1 MLKNYLTIALRN
13 LVRYKIYTAINAL
26 GLVTGIAFCLLTFL
40 YVRHEWTYDQFHEKS
55 DRIFRLSMSGGMF
68 GGKDNTRHVW
78 LSEKIGPLMRENIP
92 QFAHVVRI
100 RQGPGT
106 VSHGN
111 NTFEVKSLFTDEDFF
126 QLFTFPLIHGDPKT
140 VLANPNSIVLTQS
153 AAKKY
158 FGQNNVVGQEISIQ
172 HRIWEEEEK
181 TFVVAGIAEDTPE
194 NSSIQFDL
202 ILSYASIPPSKRSTV
217 RMSVSLSQD
226 GKTERKEIIPPV
238 FSKGN
243 DVTYIQ
249 LIDKVQLADLAP
261 VLNAFVEANK
271 TPNPLI
277 RGNSKR
283 RFLDPGVN
291 LHLQPIADIHFDR
304 EITNGLSAPSNPA
317 YSYILAG
324 IALSVLLVACINFT
338 NLTIARS
345 ATRAREVGVRKVV
358 GAMRFQLMK
367 QFWGESL
374 LLTGVGML
382 LGLALTEF
390 FLSTFNTLTQV
401 NLTLDYRPSLSGV
414 FFGLSL
420 LLIIS
425 LVSGIYPA
433 LVLSGFD
440 PIAVLKNRFNIGGR
454 SWSGRVLIVG
464 QFVVAIL
471 FLIATLVMSRQ
482 LTFLKEKNL
491 GLNESQV
498 VLINPRYSSPDRQE
512 RHRILQLFK
521 RELKRHPQIVSVT
534 QSSLF
539 SHLEADS
546 DTRKSNITFPNGE
559 IVEKAEI
566 SVDYDFFDTLG
577 INLLAGRNF
586 SPDFGADA
594 TQAVLVNK
602 TFVERAQLEQPLNTT
617 LPMTKMT
624 ISFTPGDFKSG
635 SSIPIPKPI
644 RIKDPKIIGVV
655 DDFHLRSL
663 YHTLPPLVIFLDA
676 FSLSSDFLVRIRP
689 ERMSETITFMA
700 EKWQSI
706 AGDAP
711 FDYVFLDENFDRL
724 YREEERWGT
733 IVQYASF
740 FALFVACL
748 GVLGLTSLAITRRTK
763 EIGIRKVLGASN
775 HHIVAL
781 LSREFVVLILIAN
794 LIAWPIAHYGVEHW
808 LRDFAYRIDAGMGLF
823 LLGGL
828 LVFLTALL
836 TIGIQALKAAQRNP
850 VHALRYE

>member
-13 LVRYKIYTAINAL
+13 LVRYKIYTVINAL
-26 GLVTGIAFCLLTFL
+26 GLATGIAFCLLTFL
-40 YVRHEWTYDQFHEKS
+40 YVRHEWTYDQFHKKS
-55 DRIFRLSMSGGMF
+55 DRIFRLGMSGGMF
-68 GGKDNTRHVW
+68 GGRDNTIHVR

-100 RQGPGT
+100 HEGPGT
-106 VSHGN
+106 VSLDN

-153 AAKKY
+153 AAQKY
-158 FGQNNVVGQEISIQ
+158 FGQNDVVGQEISIQ
-172 HRIWEEEEK
+172 HRIWKEEEQ
-181 TFVVAGIAEDTPE
+181 TFVVAGIAQDPPE

-202 ILSYASIPPSKRSTV
+202 IFSYASIPPSKRSAA
-217 RMSVSLSQD
+217 RMFISQD
-226 GKTERKEIIPPV
+226 GKAERKEITPPV
-238 FSKGN
+238 FSKGRE
-243 DVTYIQ
+243 VTYIR
-249 LIDKVQLADLAP
+249 LIDNVQLSDLTP

-271 TPNPLI
+271 TPSPLS
-277 RGNSKR
+277 RGPK
-283 RFLDPGVN
+283 FLDPGVN
-291 LHLQPIADIHFDR
+291 LHLQPIADIHFDQ
-304 EITNGLSAPSNPA
+304 EITNGLSTPSNPA

-338 NLTIARS
+338 NLAIARS

-390 FLSTFNTLTQV
+390 FLSTFNALTQV
-401 NLTLDYRPSLSGV
+401 NLTLDYRPSLSTV
-414 FFGLSL
+414 LFGGTL

-464 QFVVAIL
+464 QFIVAIL

-482 LTFLKEKNL
+482 LSFLKEKNL

-498 VLINPRYSSPDRQE
+498 VLINPRYPSATRQQ
-512 RHRILQLFK
+512 RHSALQLFK
-521 RELKRHPQIVSVT
+521 QELKRHPQVVNVT
-534 QSSLF
+534 QSELF

-546 DTRKSNITFPNGE
+546 NIRKSDITFSNGE
-559 IVEKAEI
+559 VVEKADI
-566 SVDYDFFDTLG
+566 SVDYDFFNTLG

-586 SPDFGADA
+586 SPDFGTDA

-617 LPMTKMT
+617 VPMRKMMM
-624 ISFTPGDFKSG
+624 SFTPGKSF
-635 SSIPIPKPI
+635 PK
-644 RIKDPKIIGVV
+644 RTQIKDPKIIGVV

-663 YHTLPPLVIFLDA
+663 YHTLPPVVIFLDA
-676 FSLSSDFLVRIRP
+676 ASSADDFLVRIRP
-689 ERMSETITFMA
+689 ERMSETLAFMA

-781 LSREFVVLILIAN
+781 LSREFVVLILVAN

-828 LVFLTALL
+828 LVFLTALF
-836 TIGIQALKAAQRNP
+836 TIGVQALKAAQSNP

>member
-13 LVRYKIYTAINAL
+13 LVRYKTYTAINAL
-26 GLVTGIAFCLLTFL
+26 GLAMGIAFCLLTFL

-55 DRIFRLSMSGGMF
+55 DRIFRLGMSGGMF
-68 GGKDNTRHVW
+68 GGRDNAIGVR
-78 LSEKIGPLMRENIP
+78 LSDQIGPLMRENIP

-100 RQGPGT
+100 HERT
-106 VSHGN
+106 VKVSLDN

-140 VLANPNSIVLTQS
+140 ALANPNSIVLTQS

-158 FGQNNVVGQEISIQ
+158 FGQNDVVGQELSIR
-172 HRIWEEEEK
+172 HRIWNEEEK
-181 TFVVAGIAEDTPE
+181 TFVVAGIAEDPPE

-202 ILSYASIPPSKRSTV
+202 IFSQASLPPPKNKMTSFIMTP
-217 RMSVSLSQD
+217 D
-226 GKTERKEIIPPV
+226 GKTERKEIAPPV
-238 FSKGN
+238 FSRGSN
-243 DVTYIQ
+243 VTYIQ
-249 LIDKVQLADLAP
+249 LIDNVQVADIAP

-271 TPNPLI
+271 TPTQG
-277 RGNSKR
+277 RSGKSKPK
-283 RFLDPGVN
+283 FFEEGLT

-338 NLTIARS
+338 NLAIARS
-345 ATRAREVGVRKVV
+345 ATRAREVGIRKVV
-358 GAMRFQLMK
+358 GAVRFQLMK

-414 FFGLSL
+414 LFGVALLSA
-420 LLIIS
+420 IG

-454 SWSGRVLIVG
+454 SWSGRILIVG

-498 VLINPRYSSPDRQE
+498 VLIKPQYSSPDRQQ

-521 RELKRHPQIVSVT
+521 RELKQHPQIVNVT
-534 QSSLF
+534 QSRLF

-546 DTRKSNITFPNGE
+546 DNRKSNITLPNGE
-559 IVEKAEI
+559 VVEKAEI

-594 TQAVLVNK
+594 KQAVLVNK

-617 LPMTKMT
+617 LPLTKMT
-624 ISFTPGDFKSG
+624 ISFMTGDSL
-635 SSIPIPKPI
+635 PKPT

-655 DDFHLRSL
+655 DDFHLKSL
-663 YHTLPPLVIFLDA
+663 HHALPPLVIFLDA
-676 FSLSSDFLVRIRP
+676 ASLSSDFLVRIHP
-689 ERMSETITFMA
+689 ERISETLAFMA

-706 AGDAP
+706 AGNTR
-711 FDYVFLDENFDRL
+711 FDHVFLDENFDRL

-808 LRDFAYRIDAGMGLF
+808 LRDFAYRIDAGMSLF

-836 TIGIQALKAAQRNP
+836 TIGVQALKAAQRNP

>member
-1 MLKNYLTIALRN
+1 M
-13 LVRYKIYTAINAL
+13 
-26 GLVTGIAFCLLTFL
+26 
-40 YVRHEWTYDQFHEKS
+40 
-55 DRIFRLSMSGGMF
+55 
-68 GGKDNTRHVW
+68 
-78 LSEKIGPLMRENIP
+78 
-92 QFAHVVRI
+92 
-100 RQGPGT
+100 
-106 VSHGN
+106 
-111 NTFEVKSLFTDEDFF
+111 
-126 QLFTFPLIHGDPKT
+126 
-140 VLANPNSIVLTQS
+140 
-153 AAKKY
+153 
-158 FGQNNVVGQEISIQ
+158 
-172 HRIWEEEEK
+172 
-181 TFVVAGIAEDTPE
+181 TP
-194 NSSIQFDL
+194 
-202 ILSYASIPPSKRSTV
+202 
-217 RMSVSLSQD
+217 D
-226 GKTERKEIIPPV
+226 GKTERKEIAPPV
-238 FSKGN
+238 FMRGRN
-243 DVTYIQ
+243 VTYIQ
-249 LIDKVQLADLAP
+249 LIDNVQLADMAP
-261 VLNAFVEANK
+261 VLNAFVDANK
-271 TPNPLI
+271 TSSGNF
-277 RGNSKR
+277 NSKR
-283 RFLDPGVN
+283 KTSDLT
-291 LHLQPIADIHFDR
+291 LHLQPISDIHFDR
-304 EITNGLSAPSNPA
+304 EITNGLSTPSNPA

-338 NLTIARS
+338 NLAIARS

-390 FLSTFNTLTQV
+390 FLSTFNALTQV

-414 FFGLSL
+414 LFSVSL

-498 VLINPRYSSPDRQE
+498 VLINPRYSSPDRQQ
-512 RHRILQLFK
+512 RHRILRLFK
-521 RELKRHPQIVSVT
+521 QELKQHPQIVNVT
-534 QSSLF
+534 QSGLF

-546 DTRKSNITFPNGE
+546 NIRKGNITFSNGE
-559 IVEKAEI
+559 VVEKADI
-566 SVDYDFFDTLG
+566 SVDYDFFDTLD

-586 SPDFGADA
+586 SPNFGTDA
-594 TQAVLVNK
+594 KQAVLVNK

-617 LPMTKMT
+617 LPMTKMMAY
-624 ISFTPGDFKSG
+624 FAPGDSL
-635 SSIPIPKPI
+635 PTVQ
-644 RIKDPKIIGVV
+644 RIKDPTIIGVV
-655 DDFHLRSL
+655 DDFHLQSL
-663 YHTLPPLVIFLDA
+663 HYALPPVVIFLDVA
-676 FSLSSDFLVRIRP
+676 GYADDFLVRIRP
-689 ERMSETITFMA
+689 ERIPETLAFMA
-700 EKWQSI
+700 EKWQTI
-706 AGDAP
+706 AGDTR

-828 LVFLTALL
+828 LVFLTALF
-836 TIGIQALKAAQRNP
+836 TIGVQALKAAQRNP

>member
-26 GLVTGIAFCLLTFL
+26 GLATGIAFCLLTFL
-40 YVRHEWTYDQFHEKS
+40 YVRHEWTYDQFHEKT
-55 DRIFRLSMSGGMF
+55 DRIFRLGMSGGMF
-68 GGKDNTRHVW
+68 GGRDHAIRVR
-78 LSEKIGPLMRENIP
+78 LSERIGPLMRENIP

-100 RQGPGT
+100 HEGPGT
-106 VSHGN
+106 VSLDN

-140 VLANPNSIVLTQS
+140 ALANPNSIVLTQS
-153 AAKKY
+153 TAQKY
-158 FGQNNVVGQEISIQ
+158 FGQNDAIGQELII
-172 HRIWEEEEK
+172 RDRVWKEEEK
-181 TFVVAGIAEDTPE
+181 TFVVAGIAENPPE

-202 ILSYASIPPSKRSTV
+202 IFSQASRPPPENKMRAFT
-217 RMSVSLSQD
+217 MTPD
-226 GKTERKEIIPPV
+226 GKVESKEIVPPI
-238 FSKGN
+238 FSGGRY
-243 DVTYIQ
+243 VTYIQ
-249 LIDKVQLADLAP
+249 LIGNVQLSDLAP

-271 TPNPLI
+271 TSLS
-277 RGNSKR
+277 RDKD
-283 RFLDPGVN
+283 LT
-291 LHLQPIADIHFDR
+291 LHLQPISDIHFDR
-304 EITNGLSAPSNPA
+304 EITNGLSTPSNPA

-338 NLTIARS
+338 NLAIARS
-345 ATRAREVGVRKVV
+345 ATRAREVGIRKVV

-390 FLSTFNTLTQV
+390 FLSTFNALTQV
-401 NLTLDYRPSLSGV
+401 NLTLDYWPSLSGV
-414 FFGLSL
+414 LFGTSL

-440 PIAVLKNRFNIGGR
+440 PIAALKNRFNIGGR

-498 VLINPRYSSPDRQE
+498 VLVKPHYSSPDRQQ

-521 RELKRHPQIVSVT
+521 QELKQHPQIVNVT
-534 QSSLF
+534 QSRLF

-559 IVEKAEI
+559 VVEKAEI
-566 SVDYDFFDTLG
+566 SVDYDFFDTLD
-577 INLLAGRNF
+577 INLLVGRNF
-586 SPDFGADA
+586 SPDFGTDA
-594 TQAVLVNK
+594 KQAVLVNK
-602 TFVERAQLEQPLNTT
+602 TFVERAQLEQPINTT
-617 LPMTKMT
+617 LPMTKMVAY
-624 ISFTPGDFKSG
+624 FAPGDSLPKLQ
-635 SSIPIPKPI
+635 PIKN
-644 RIKDPKIIGVV
+644 PKIIGVV
-655 DDFHLRSL
+655 DDFHLQSL
-663 YHTLPPLVIFLDA
+663 HYALPPVVIFLDVA
-676 FSLSSDFLVRIRP
+676 GYAADFLVRIRP
-689 ERMSETITFMA
+689 ERIPETLAFMA

-823 LLGGL
+823 LIGGL

>member
-13 LVRYKIYTAINAL
+13 LVRYKTYTATNAL
-26 GLVTGIAFCLLTFL
+26 GLATGIAFCLLTFL

-55 DRIFRLSMSGGMF
+55 DRIFRLGMSGGMF
-68 GGKDNTRHVW
+68 GGRDNAISIR
-78 LSEKIGPLMRENIP
+78 LSDQIGPLMRESIP
-92 QFAHVVRI
+92 QFAQVMRI
-100 RQGPGT
+100 HEGPGT
-106 VSHGN
+106 VSLGN

-153 AAKKY
+153 AAQKY
-158 FGQNNVVGQEISIQ
+158 FGQNDVVGQELSIR
-172 HRIWEEEEK
+172 HRIWNEEEK
-181 TFVVAGIAEDTPE
+181 TFVVAGIAQDPPE

-202 ILSYASIPPSKRSTV
+202 IFSYASIPPSKRSTV
-217 RMSVSLSQD
+217 RMFISQD
-226 GKTERKEIIPPV
+226 GKAERKEITPPV

-249 LIDKVQLADLAP
+249 LIDNVQLADLSP

-271 TPNPLI
+271 TPDPLS
-277 RGNSKR
+277 RGKSKR
-283 RFLDPGVN
+283 RFLDPDVN
-291 LHLQPIADIHFDR
+291 LHLQPIADIHFDH
-304 EITNGLSAPSNPA
+304 EITEGLSTPSNPA

-338 NLTIARS
+338 NLAIARS
-345 ATRAREVGVRKVV
+345 ATRAREVGIRKVV

-390 FLSTFNTLTQV
+390 FLSTFNALTQV

-414 FFGLSL
+414 LFGVSL
-420 LLIIS
+420 LLVIG
-425 LVSGIYPA
+425 LGSGIYPA

-454 SWSGRVLIVG
+454 SWSGRILIVG

-498 VLINPRYSSPDRQE
+498 VLVKPRYSSPDRQQ

-521 RELKRHPQIVSVT
+521 QELKRHTNIINVT

-539 SHLEADS
+539 SNLEADS
-546 DTRKSNITFPNGE
+546 DNRKSNITFPNGE
-559 IVEKAEI
+559 VVEKADI
-566 SVDYDFFDTLG
+566 SVDYDFFDTLD

-586 SPDFGADA
+586 SPDFGTDA
-594 TQAVLVNK
+594 KQAVLVNK
-602 TFVERAQLEQPLNTT
+602 TFVERAQLEHPLNTT

-624 ISFTPGDFKSG
+624 ISFTPGDFKPG
-635 SSIPIPKPI
+635 SSIPKPT

-655 DDFHLRSL
+655 DDFHLKSL
-663 YHTLPPLVIFLDA
+663 YHALPPLVIFLDA
-676 FSLSSDFLVRIRP
+676 AGLRTDFLVRIRP
-689 ERMSETITFMA
+689 ERIPETLNFMA
-700 EKWQSI
+700 EKWQAI
-706 AGDAP
+706 AGDTRL
-711 FDYVFLDENFDRL
+711 DYVFLDENFDRL

-781 LSREFVVLILIAN
+781 LSREFVVLILLAN

-808 LRDFAYRIDAGMGLF
+808 LRDFAYRIDAGIGLF

-828 LVFLTALL
+828 LVFVTALL
-836 TIGIQALKAAQRNP
+836 TIGVQALKAAQRNP

>member
-1 MLKNYLTIALRN
+1 M
-13 LVRYKIYTAINAL
+13 
-26 GLVTGIAFCLLTFL
+26 
-40 YVRHEWTYDQFHEKS
+40 
-55 DRIFRLSMSGGMF
+55 
-68 GGKDNTRHVW
+68 
-78 LSEKIGPLMRENIP
+78 
-92 QFAHVVRI
+92 
-100 RQGPGT
+100 
-106 VSHGN
+106 
-111 NTFEVKSLFTDEDFF
+111 
-126 QLFTFPLIHGDPKT
+126 
-140 VLANPNSIVLTQS
+140 
-153 AAKKY
+153 
-158 FGQNNVVGQEISIQ
+158 
-172 HRIWEEEEK
+172 
-181 TFVVAGIAEDTPE
+181 
-194 NSSIQFDL
+194 
-202 ILSYASIPPSKRSTV
+202 
-217 RMSVSLSQD
+217 
-226 GKTERKEIIPPV
+226 
-238 FSKGN
+238 
-243 DVTYIQ
+243 
-249 LIDKVQLADLAP
+249 QLADLAP

-271 TPNPLI
+271 TSSSRDKDLT
-277 RGNSKR
+277 
-283 RFLDPGVN
+283 

-304 EITNGLSAPSNPA
+304 EIIEGPLTEGLSTPSNPA

-338 NLTIARS
+338 NLAIARS
-345 ATRAREVGVRKVV
+345 ANRAREVGIRKVV

-382 LGLALTEF
+382 LGFALTEF

-401 NLTLDYRPSLSGV
+401 NLTLDYRPSLSGAL
-414 FFGLSL
+414 FGVSL

-433 LVLSGFD
+433 LLLSGFD

-498 VLINPRYSSPDRQE
+498 VLIKTQNLYTSSLPQQRSLISQ
-512 RHRILQLFK
+512 QLKIFK
-521 RELKRHPQIVSVT
+521 QELKRHTQVVTVT
-534 QSSLF
+534 QSRLF
-539 SHLEADS
+539 SKLTTDLEIN
-546 DTRKSNITFPNGE
+546 KNNITLHNGE
-559 IVEKAEI
+559 EI
-566 SVDYDFFDTLG
+566 KRADIYVDYDFFDTLD
-577 INLLAGRNF
+577 INLMAGRNF
-586 SPDFGADA
+586 SPDFGTDA

-617 LPMTKMT
+617 LPMRQMRGY
-624 ISFTPGDFKSG
+624 FAPGD
-635 SSIPIPKPI
+635 SIPKIHS
-644 RIKDPKIIGVV
+644 IKDPTIIGVV
-655 DDFHLRSL
+655 DDFHLQSL
-663 YHTLPPLVIFLDA
+663 HYALPPVVIFLDA
-676 FSLSSDFLVRIRP
+676 ASYAADFLVRIRP
-689 ERMSETITFMA
+689 ERIPETLAFMA

-706 AGDAP
+706 AGNTR

-836 TIGIQALKAAQRNP
+836 TIGVQALKAAQRNP

>member
-13 LVRYKIYTAINAL
+13 LVRYKTYTATNAI
-26 GLVTGIAFCLLTFL
+26 GLATGIAFCLLTFL

-55 DRIFRLSMSGGMF
+55 DRIFRLGMSGGMF
-68 GGKDNTRHVW
+68 GGRDNAIGVR
-78 LSEKIGPLMRENIP
+78 LSDQIGPLMGENIP

-100 RQGPGT
+100 HEGPGT
-106 VSHGN
+106 VSLGN
-111 NTFEVKSLFTDEDFF
+111 NTFKVKSLFTDEDFF
-126 QLFTFPLIHGDPKT
+126 QLFTFPFIHGDPKT

-153 AAKKY
+153 VAQKY
-158 FGQNNVVGQEISIQ
+158 FGQNDAVGREITI
-172 HRIWEEEEK
+172 RDKIWNEEDK
-181 TFVVAGIAEDTPE
+181 TFVVAGIAQDPPE

-202 ILSYASIPPSKRSTV
+202 IFSYASIPPSKRSV
-217 RMSVSLSQD
+217 MRVSISQD
-226 GKTERKEIIPPV
+226 GRAERKEIAPPV
-238 FSKGN
+238 FSNGI
-243 DVTYIQ
+243 DVTYIR
-249 LIDKVQLADLAP
+249 LIDNVQLADIAP

-271 TPNPLI
+271 TPNPFS
-277 RGNSKR
+277 RGKSNPK
-283 RFLDPGVN
+283 FFEQNVT
-291 LHLQPIADIHFDR
+291 LHLQPIADIHFDH
-304 EITNGLSAPSNPA
+304 EITEGLSTPSNPA

-338 NLTIARS
+338 NLAIARS
-345 ATRAREVGVRKVV
+345 ATRAREVGIRKVV

-390 FLSTFNTLTQV
+390 FLSTFNALTQV

-414 FFGLSL
+414 LFGVSL
-420 LLIIS
+420 LLVIG
-425 LVSGIYPA
+425 LGSGIYPA

-454 SWSGRVLIVG
+454 SWSGRILIVG

-498 VLINPRYSSPDRQE
+498 VLVKPRYSSPDRQQ

-521 RELKRHPQIVSVT
+521 QELKRHTNIINVT

-539 SHLEADS
+539 SNLEADS
-546 DTRKSNITFPNGE
+546 DNRKSNITFPNGE
-559 IVEKAEI
+559 VVEKADI
-566 SVDYDFFDTLG
+566 SVDYDFFDTLD

-586 SPDFGADA
+586 SPDFGTDA
-594 TQAVLVNK
+594 KQAVLVNK
-602 TFVERAQLEQPLNTT
+602 TFVERAQLEHPLNTT

-624 ISFTPGDFKSG
+624 ISFTPGDFKPG
-635 SSIPIPKPI
+635 SSIPKPT

-655 DDFHLRSL
+655 DDFHLKSL
-663 YHTLPPLVIFLDA
+663 YHALPPLVIFLDA
-676 FSLSSDFLVRIRP
+676 AGLRRDFLVRIRP
-689 ERMSETITFMA
+689 ERIPETLAFMA

-706 AGDAP
+706 AGDAR

-794 LIAWPIAHYGVEHW
+794 LIAWPIAHYGVDHW
-808 LRDFAYRIDAGMGLF
+808 LRDFAYRIDAGISLF

-828 LVFLTALL
+828 LVFVTALL
-836 TIGIQALKAAQRNP
+836 TIGVQALRAAQRNP

>member
-1 MLKNYLTIALRN
+1 MLRNYLTIALRN

-26 GLVTGIAFCLLTFL
+26 GLATGIAFCLLTFL
-40 YVRHEWTYDQFHEKS
+40 YVRHEWTYDQFHEKT
-55 DRIFRLSMSGGMF
+55 DRIFRLGMSGGMF
-68 GGKDNTRHVW
+68 GGRDNARGVR

-100 RQGPGT
+100 HERTVT

-140 VLANPNSIVLTQS
+140 ALANPNSIVLTQS

-158 FGQNNVVGQEISIQ
+158 FGQTDVVGREISI
-172 HRIWEEEEK
+172 RDKIWNEKEK
-181 TFVVAGIAEDTPE
+181 TFVIAGIAHDPLE

-202 ILSYASIPPSKRSTV
+202 ILSQASRPPSKNNITSFIMTP
-217 RMSVSLSQD
+217 D
-226 GKTERKEIIPPV
+226 GKTERKEITPPV
-238 FSKGN
+238 FMKGRN
-243 DVTYIQ
+243 VTYIQ
-249 LIDKVQLADLAP
+249 LIDNIQLADIPP
-261 VLNAFVEANK
+261 VLNAFVESNK
-271 TPNPLI
+271 TSSGNF
-277 RGNSKR
+277 NSKR
-283 RFLDPGVN
+283 KTPDLT
-291 LHLQPIADIHFDR
+291 LYLQPISDIHFDR

-338 NLTIARS
+338 NLAIARS
-345 ATRAREVGVRKVV
+345 ATRAREVGIRKVV
-358 GAMRFQLMK
+358 GAVRFQLMK

-390 FLSTFNTLTQV
+390 FLSTFNALTQV
-401 NLTLDYRPSLSGV
+401 DLTLDYRPSLSGAL
-414 FFGLSL
+414 FGVSL

-440 PIAVLKNRFNIGGR
+440 PIAVLKNRFNIGGK
-454 SWSGRVLIVG
+454 SWSGRVLIIG

-471 FLIATLVMSRQ
+471 FLIATLVMSQQ
-482 LTFLKEKNL
+482 LSFLKEKNL

-498 VLINPRYSSPDRQE
+498 VLVKPRDLPADRKQ
-512 RHRILQLFK
+512 HHLILQLFK
-521 RELKRHPQIVSVT
+521 RELKRHTNIINVT

-539 SHLEADS
+539 SHLEVD
-546 DTRKSNITFPNGE
+546 SNIRQGNITLPNGE

-566 SVDYDFFDTLG
+566 SVDYNFFDTLG
-577 INLLAGRNF
+577 INLLTGRNF
-586 SPDFGADA
+586 SPDFGTDA

-602 TFVERAQLEQPLNTT
+602 TFVERAQLEQPINAT
-617 LPMTKMT
+617 LPMTKMKA
-624 ISFTPGDFKSG
+624 SFVIGDSL
-635 SSIPIPKPI
+635 PKVQ
-644 RIKDPKIIGVV
+644 RIKDPQIIGVV

-663 YHTLPPLVIFLDA
+663 HYALPPLVIFLDA
-676 FSLSSDFLVRIRP
+676 ASLNSDFLVRIRP
-689 ERMSETITFMA
+689 ERISETIAFMA

-836 TIGIQALKAAQRNP
+836 TIGIQALKAAKRNP

>member
-26 GLVTGIAFCLLTFL
+26 GLATGIAFCLLTFL
-40 YVRHEWTYDQFHEKS
+40 YVRHKWTYDQFHEKTN
-55 DRIFRLSMSGGMF
+55 RIFRLGMSGGMF
-68 GGKDNTRHVW
+68 GGRDSAIRVR

-100 RQGPGT
+100 HEGPGT

-111 NTFEVKSLFTDEDFF
+111 NTFEVKSLFTDGDFF

-158 FGQNNVVGQEISIQ
+158 FGQNDIVGREISI
-172 HRIWEEEEK
+172 HHEVWKEEEK
-181 TFVVAGIAEDTPE
+181 TFVVAGIAQDPPE

-202 ILSYASIPPSKRSTV
+202 ILSQASRPPPENKMKEFT
-217 RMSVSLSQD
+217 MTPD
-226 GKTERKEIIPPV
+226 GKVESKEIVPPI
-238 FSKGN
+238 FSGGRI
-243 DVTYIQ
+243 VTYIQ
-249 LIDKVQLADLAP
+249 LIDNVQLADMDP

-271 TPNPLI
+271 TSLN
-277 RGNSKR
+277 RGKD
-283 RFLDPGVN
+283 LTM
-291 LHLQPIADIHFDR
+291 HLQPIADIHFDR
-304 EITNGLSAPSNPA
+304 EIIEGPLTEGLSTLSNPA

-338 NLTIARS
+338 NLAIARS
-345 ATRAREVGVRKVV
+345 ANRAREVGIRKVV

-374 LLTGVGML
+374 LLTGVEML

-414 FFGLSL
+414 LFGVSL

-440 PIAVLKNRFNIGGR
+440 PIAALKNRFNIGGR

-498 VLINPRYSSPDRQE
+498 VLIKTQNLYTSALPQQRSLISQ
-512 RHRILQLFK
+512 QLKIFK
-521 RELKRHPQIVSVT
+521 QELKQYTQIVNVT
-534 QSSLF
+534 QSRLF
-539 SHLEADS
+539 SKLTTDLEIN
-546 DTRKSNITFPNGE
+546 KNNITLPNGE
-559 IVEKAEI
+559 KIKRADI
-566 SVDYDFFDTLG
+566 YVDYDFFDTLD
-577 INLLAGRNF
+577 INLLGGRNF
-586 SPDFGADA
+586 SPDFGTDA

-617 LPMTKMT
+617 LPMRQMRAY
-624 ISFTPGDFKSG
+624 FAPGDSL
-635 SSIPIPKPI
+635 PKILP
-644 RIKDPKIIGVV
+644 IKDPKIIGVV
-655 DDFHLRSL
+655 DDFHLQSL
-663 YHTLPPLVIFLDA
+663 HYVLPPVVIFLDA
-676 FSLSSDFLVRIRP
+676 ASYSADFLVRIRP
-689 ERMSETITFMA
+689 ERIPETLAFMA
-700 EKWQSI
+700 KKWRSI
-706 AGDAP
+706 ASDAP

-808 LRDFAYRIDAGMGLF
+808 LRDFAYRIDAGMSLF

>member
-26 GLVTGIAFCLLTFL
+26 GLATGIAFCLLTFL

-55 DRIFRLSMSGGMF
+55 DRIFRLGMSGGTF
-68 GGKDNTRHVW
+68 GGRDNATHVR
-78 LSEKIGPLMRENIP
+78 LSDKIGPLMRENIP

-100 RQGPGT
+100 HEGPGT
-106 VSHGN
+106 ISHGN

-140 VLANPNSIVLTQS
+140 VLANPNSIVLTHS
-153 AAKKY
+153 AAQKH
-158 FGQNNVVGQEISIQ
+158 FGHNHVLGQEISI
-172 HRIWEEEEK
+172 RDKVWKEEEK
-181 TFVVAGIAEDTPE
+181 TFVVAGIAQDPLE

-202 ILSYASIPPSKRSTV
+202 ILSHASRPPSGPKITSFVMRP
-217 RMSVSLSQD
+217 D
-226 GKTERKEIIPPV
+226 GKTERREINSPV
-238 FSKGN
+238 FSRGKN
-243 DVTYIQ
+243 VTYIQ
-249 LIDKVQLADLAP
+249 LIDNIQLADVTP
-261 VLNAFVEANK
+261 VLEAFVKANK
-271 TPNPLI
+271 TNFE
-277 RGNSKR
+277 SKR
-283 RFLDPGVN
+283 KTPDAT

-338 NLTIARS
+338 NLAIARS
-345 ATRAREVGVRKVV
+345 ATRAREVGIRKVV

-390 FLSTFNTLTQV
+390 FLSTFNALTQV

-414 FFGLSL
+414 LFGLSL

-498 VLINPRYSSPDRQE
+498 VLIKPRGLPTDRKQ
-512 RHRILQLFK
+512 RHLILQPFK
-521 RELKRHPQIVSVT
+521 QELKRHPQIVNVT
-534 QSSLF
+534 QSYLF

-546 DTRKSNITFPNGE
+546 DTRKSNITFPNGDV
-559 IVEKAEI
+559 VEKSEI
-566 SVDYDFFDTLG
+566 SVDYDFFDTLD

-586 SPDFGADA
+586 SPDFGTDA
-594 TQAVLVNK
+594 KQAVLVNK
-602 TFVERAQLEQPLNTT
+602 TFVERAQLEQPINTT
-617 LPMTKMT
+617 LPMTKMVAY
-624 ISFTPGDFKSG
+624 FALGDSLPKLQ
-635 SSIPIPKPI
+635 PIKN
-644 RIKDPKIIGVV
+644 PKIIGIV
-655 DDFHLRSL
+655 DDFHLQSL
-663 YHTLPPLVIFLDA
+663 HYALPPVVIFLDA
-676 FSLSSDFLVRIRP
+676 ASYAADFLVRIRP
-689 ERMSETITFMA
+689 ERISETLAFMA

-823 LLGGL
+823 LIGGL

-836 TIGIQALKAAQRNP
+836 TISVQALKAAQRNP

>member
-26 GLVTGIAFCLLTFL
+26 GLATGIAFCLLTFL
-40 YVRHEWTYDQFHEKS
+40 YVRHEWTYDQFYEKS
-55 DRIFRLSMSGGMF
+55 DRIFRLGMSGGMF
-68 GGKDNTRHVW
+68 GGRDNTRHVW

-158 FGQNNVVGQEISIQ
+158 FGQNNVVGQEISIRD
-172 HRIWEEEEK
+172 RIWNEK
-181 TFVVAGIAEDTPE
+181 EKNFVVAGIAQDPPE

-202 ILSYASIPPSKRSTV
+202 IFSQASRPPSKNEITSFIMTP
-217 RMSVSLSQD
+217 D
-226 GKTERKEIIPPV
+226 GKTERKEITPPI
-238 FSKGN
+238 FSRGN
-243 DVTYIQ
+243 NVTYIQ
-249 LIDKVQLADLAP
+249 LIDNIQLADMAP

-271 TPNPLI
+271 TPTPV
-277 RGNSKR
+277 SKGKSTP
-283 RFLDPGVN
+283 RFFEQGLT
-291 LHLQPIADIHFDR
+291 LHLQPISDIHFDR

-338 NLTIARS
+338 NLAIARS

-390 FLSTFNTLTQV
+390 FLSTFNALTQV
-401 NLTLDYRPSLSGV
+401 NLTLDYRPSLSGAL
-414 FFGLSL
+414 FGGAL
-420 LLIIS
+420 LLVIS

-454 SWSGRVLIVG
+454 SWSGRILIVG

-498 VLINPRYSSPDRQE
+498 VLIKPRISLEDRQE

-521 RELKRHPQIVSVT
+521 QELKRHTNIINVT
-534 QSSLF
+534 QSRLF
-539 SHLEADS
+539 SNLKADS
-546 DTRKSNITFPNGE
+546 DNRKSNITFPNGE
-559 IVEKAEI
+559 EIKKAEI

-577 INLLAGRNF
+577 INLQAGRNF
-586 SPDFGADA
+586 SPDFGTDA

-602 TFVERAQLEQPLNTT
+602 TFVERAQLEQPINAT
-617 LPMTKMT
+617 LPMTKMKA
-624 ISFTPGDFKSG
+624 SFMTGDSL
-635 SSIPIPKPI
+635 PKVQK
-644 RIKDPKIIGVV
+644 IKDPQIIGVV
-655 DDFHLRSL
+655 DDFHLKSL
-663 YHTLPPLVIFLDA
+663 HHALPPLVIFLDA
-676 FSLSSDFLVRIRP
+676 VSLSSDFLVRIRP
-689 ERMSETITFMA
+689 ERISETLAFMA

-706 AGDAP
+706 AGDTR
-711 FDYVFLDENFDRL
+711 FDHVFLDENFDRL

-781 LSREFVVLILIAN
+781 LSREFVMLILIAN

-808 LRDFAYRIDAGMGLF
+808 LRDFAYRIDAGMSLF

-836 TIGIQALKAAQRNP
+836 TISVQALKAAQRNP

>member
-13 LVRYKIYTAINAL
+13 LTRYKIYTAINAL
-26 GLVTGIAFCLLTFL
+26 GLATGIAFCLLTFL

-55 DRIFRLSMSGGMF
+55 DRIFRLGMSGGMF
-68 GGKDNTRHVW
+68 GGRDNAIHVR

-100 RQGPGT
+100 HERT
-106 VSHGN
+106 VKVSHGN

-153 AAKKY
+153 VAKKY
-158 FGQNNVVGQEISIQ
+158 FGQNDVVGREISIR
-172 HRIWEEEEK
+172 HRIWKEEEQ
-181 TFVVAGIAEDTPE
+181 TFVVAGIAQDPPE

-202 ILSYASIPPSKRSTV
+202 IFSYASIPPSKRSTV
-217 RMSVSLSQD
+217 RMSISRSQD
-226 GKTERKEIIPPV
+226 GKTERKEITPPV
-238 FSKGN
+238 FSKGS

-271 TPNPLI
+271 TPNPLS

-283 RFLDPGVN
+283 RFLDSGVN

-338 NLTIARS
+338 NLAIARS

-390 FLSTFNTLTQV
+390 FLSTFNALTQV
-401 NLTLDYRPSLSGV
+401 NLTLDYQPSLSGV
-414 FFGLSL
+414 LFGLSL

-482 LTFLKEKNL
+482 LSFLKEKNL
-491 GLNESQV
+491 GLNESQI
-498 VLINPRYSSPDRQE
+498 VLVKPRYPSVTRQQ
-512 RHRILQLFK
+512 RHSALQLFK
-521 RELKRHPQIVSVT
+521 RELKRHTNVINVA
-534 QSSLF
+534 QSELF

-546 DTRKSNITFPNGE
+546 NIRLSDITFSNGE
-559 IVEKAEI
+559 KVEKAEI

-586 SPDFGADA
+586 SPDFGTDA

-602 TFVERAQLEQPLNTT
+602 TFVERAQLEQPINTT

-624 ISFTPGDFKSG
+624 IFFTPGESF
-635 SSIPIPKPI
+635 PKPT

-663 YHTLPPLVIFLDA
+663 YHALPPVVIFLDA
-676 FSLSSDFLVRIRP
+676 ASNADDFLVRIRP
-689 ERMSETITFMA
+689 ERIPETLAFMA

-828 LVFLTALL
+828 LVFVTALL
-836 TIGIQALKAAQRNP
+836 TIGVQALKAAQRNP

>member
-26 GLVTGIAFCLLTFL
+26 GLATGIAFCLLTFL

-55 DRIFRLSMSGGMF
+55 DRIFRLGMSGGTY
-68 GGKDNTRHVW
+68 GGRDNTIHVR
-78 LSEKIGPLMRENIP
+78 LSDQIGPLMRENIP

-100 RQGPGT
+100 NEGPGT

-111 NTFEVKSLFTDEDFF
+111 NTFEVKSLFTDDDFF
-126 QLFTFPLIHGDPKT
+126 QLFTFPLIHGDSKT
-140 VLANPNSIVLTQS
+140 ALANPNSIVLTQS

-158 FGQNNVVGQEISIQ
+158 FGQTDVVGQEISI
-172 HRIWEEEEK
+172 RDKIWNEEEK
-181 TFVVAGIAEDTPE
+181 TFVVAGIANDPPE

-202 ILSYASIPPSKRSTV
+202 IFSQASRPPSKNKITSFIMTP
-217 RMSVSLSQD
+217 D
-226 GKTERKEIIPPV
+226 GKTERKEITPPV
-238 FSKGN
+238 FMRGRN
-243 DVTYIQ
+243 VTYIQ
-249 LIDKVQLADLAP
+249 LIDNVQLADVAP

-271 TPNPLI
+271 TSSGNF
-277 RGNSKR
+277 NSKR
-283 RFLDPGVN
+283 KTPDLT

-338 NLTIARS
+338 NLAIARS

-401 NLTLDYRPSLSGV
+401 NLTLDYRPSPSGV
-414 FFGLSL
+414 LFGISL
-420 LLIIS
+420 LLFIG

-498 VLINPRYSSPDRQE
+498 VLITPRYSSPDRQE

-521 RELKRHPQIVSVT
+521 QELKRHTNIINVT
-534 QSSLF
+534 QSRLF

-559 IVEKAEI
+559 KIKKADI

-586 SPDFGADA
+586 SPDFGTDA

-602 TFVERAQLEQPLNTT
+602 TFVERAQLEHPLNAT
-617 LPMTKMT
+617 LPMTKMMA
-624 ISFTPGDFKSG
+624 SFATGDSL
-635 SSIPIPKPI
+635 PKVQ
-644 RIKDPKIIGVV
+644 RIKDPQIIGVV

-676 FSLSSDFLVRIRP
+676 ASMSRDFLVRIRP
-689 ERMSETITFMA
+689 ERIPETLAFMA
-700 EKWQSI
+700 KKWQSI
-706 AGDAP
+706 ASDAP

>member
-13 LVRYKIYTAINAL
+13 LVRHKIYTVINAL
-26 GLVTGIAFCLLTFL
+26 GLATGIAFCLLTFL

-55 DRIFRLSMSGGMF
+55 DRIYRLGMSGGTF
-68 GGKDNTRHVW
+68 GGRDKATHVR
-78 LSEKIGPLMRENIP
+78 LSDQIGPLMRENIP

-100 RQGPGT
+100 HEGPGT
-106 VSHGN
+106 ISHGN

-126 QLFTFPLIHGDPKT
+126 QLFTFPLIQGDPKT

-153 AAKKY
+153 AAQKH
-158 FGQNNVVGQEISIQ
+158 FGHNDVVGQELSI
-172 HRIWEEEEK
+172 RDKVWKEEEK
-181 TFVVAGIAEDTPE
+181 TFVVAGIAQDPPE

-202 ILSYASIPPSKRSTV
+202 ILSHASRPPSGPKTTSFVMRP
-217 RMSVSLSQD
+217 D
-226 GKTERKEIIPPV
+226 GKTERREIDSPV
-238 FSKGN
+238 FSWGKN
-243 DVTYIQ
+243 VTYIQ
-249 LIDKVQLADLAP
+249 RIDNIQLADVTP
-261 VLNAFVEANK
+261 VLKAFVKANK
-271 TPNPLI
+271 TNFE
-277 RGNSKR
+277 SKSKTP
-283 RFLDPGVN
+283 DAT

-338 NLTIARS
+338 NLAIARS

-390 FLSTFNTLTQV
+390 FLSTFNALTQV
-401 NLTLDYRPSLSGV
+401 NLALDYRPSLSGV
-414 FFGLSL
+414 LFGLSL

-440 PIAVLKNRFNIGGR
+440 PIAVLKNRFNIGGKP
-454 SWSGRVLIVG
+454 WSGRVLIVG

-498 VLINPRYSSPDRQE
+498 VLINPRGLPADHKQ
-512 RHRILQLFK
+512 RHLILQPFK
-521 RELKRHPQIVSVT
+521 QELKRHPQIVNVT
-534 QSSLF
+534 QSRLF
-539 SHLEADS
+539 SDLKADS
-546 DTRKSNITFPNGE
+546 DNRKSNITFPNGE
-559 IVEKAEI
+559 VVEKAEI
-566 SVDYDFFDTLG
+566 SIDYDFFNTLG

-586 SPDFGADA
+586 SPDFGTDA

-617 LPMTKMT
+617 LPMTKMMGY
-624 ISFTPGDFKSG
+624 FAPGDSL
-635 SSIPIPKPI
+635 PKVQ

-655 DDFHLRSL
+655 DDFHLKSL
-663 YHTLPPLVIFLDA
+663 HYALPPLVIFLDA
-676 FSLSSDFLVRIRP
+676 ASMSSDFLVRIRP
-689 ERMSETITFMA
+689 ERMSETLTFMA

-775 HHIVAL
+775 YHIVAL

-794 LIAWPIAHYGVEHW
+794 LIAWPVAHYGVEHW

-828 LVFLTALL
+828 LVFATALF
-836 TIGIQALKAAQRNP
+836 TIGVQAFKAAQSNP
-850 VHALRYE
+850 IHALRYE

>member
-26 GLVTGIAFCLLTFL
+26 GLATGIAFCLLTFL
-40 YVRHEWTYDQFHEKS
+40 YVRHEWTYDQFHEKT
-55 DRIFRLSMSGGMF
+55 DRIFRLGASGGMF
-68 GGKDNTRHVW
+68 GKKDNTMRVR
-78 LSEKIGPLMRENIP
+78 LSDQIGPLMRENIP

-100 RQGPGT
+100 LEGPET
-106 VSHGN
+106 VSLGS

-140 VLANPNSIVLTQS
+140 ALANPNSIVLTQS

-158 FGQNNVVGQEISIQ
+158 FGQTDVVGREISI
-172 HRIWEEEEK
+172 RDKIWNEEEK
-181 TFVVAGIAEDTPE
+181 TFVVAGIAQDPPE
-194 NSSIQFDL
+194 NSSILFDL
-202 ILSYASIPPSKRSTV
+202 ILSLASRPPPENKMKAFT
-217 RMSVSLSQD
+217 MTPD
-226 GKTERKEIIPPV
+226 GKVESKEIVPPI
-238 FSKGN
+238 FSWGRY
-243 DVTYIQ
+243 VTYIQ
-249 LIDKVQLADLAP
+249 LIDNMQLADLAS

-271 TPNPLI
+271 TSSSSDKALT
-277 RGNSKR
+277 
-283 RFLDPGVN
+283 

-304 EITNGLSAPSNPA
+304 EIIEGPLTEGLSTPSNPA

-338 NLTIARS
+338 NLAIARS
-345 ATRAREVGVRKVV
+345 ATRAREVGIRKVV

-390 FLSTFNTLTQV
+390 FLSTFNALTQV
-401 NLTLDYRPSLSGV
+401 NLTLDYWPSLSGAL
-414 FFGLSL
+414 FGVAL

-440 PIAVLKNRFNIGGR
+440 PIAALKNRFNIGGR
-454 SWSGRVLIVG
+454 SWSGRVLIIG

-498 VLINPRYSSPDRQE
+498 VVIKTQNLYTSALPQQRSLISQ
-512 RHRILQLFK
+512 QLKIFK
-521 RELKRHPQIVSVT
+521 QELKRHTQIVNVT
-534 QSSLF
+534 QSRLF
-539 SHLEADS
+539 SKLTTDLEINKD
-546 DTRKSNITFPNGE
+546 NITLPNGE
-559 IVEKAEI
+559 EI
-566 SVDYDFFDTLG
+566 KRAGIYVDYDFFDTLD

-586 SPDFGADA
+586 SPDFGTDA

-617 LPMTKMT
+617 LPMRQMRGY
-624 ISFTPGDFKSG
+624 FAPGDSL
-635 SSIPIPKPI
+635 PKFQP
-644 RIKDPKIIGVV
+644 IKDPKIIGIV
-655 DDFHLRSL
+655 DDFHLQSL
-663 YHTLPPLVIFLDA
+663 HYALPPVVIFLDA
-676 FSLSSDFLVRIRP
+676 ASYAADFLVRIRP
-689 ERMSETITFMA
+689 ERMPETIAFMA

-706 AGDAP
+706 ARDAS

-781 LSREFVVLILIAN
+781 LSREFVVLILLAN

-808 LRDFAYRIDAGMGLF
+808 LRDFAYRIDTGMGLF

-828 LVFLTALL
+828 LVFVTALL
-836 TIGIQALKAAQRNP
+836 TIGVQALKAAQRNP

>member
-13 LVRYKIYTAINAL
+13 LVRHKIYTAINAL
-26 GLVTGIAFCLLTFL
+26 GLATGIAFCLLTFL

-55 DRIFRLSMSGGMF
+55 DRIFRLGMSGGMF
-68 GGKDNTRHVW
+68 GGSDNAIRVR

-100 RQGPGT
+100 HEKT
-106 VSHGN
+106 VKVSHGN

-153 AAKKY
+153 AAQKY
-158 FGQNNVVGQEISIQ
+158 FGQNDIVGQEISIQ

-181 TFVVAGIAEDTPE
+181 TFVVAGIAENPPE

-202 ILSYASIPPSKRSTV
+202 IFSYASIPPAKRSTV
-217 RMSVSLSQD
+217 RMSISRSQD
-226 GKTERKEIIPPV
+226 GKTEHKEITPPV
-238 FSKGN
+238 FSKGS

-271 TPNPLI
+271 TPNPLS

-283 RFLDPGVN
+283 RFLDSGVT

-338 NLTIARS
+338 NLAIARS

-390 FLSTFNTLTQV
+390 FLSTFNALTQV
-401 NLTLDYRPSLSGV
+401 NLTLDYWPSLSGV
-414 FFGLSL
+414 LFGLSL

-440 PIAVLKNRFNIGGR
+440 PIAVLKNRFNIGGK

-498 VLINPRYSSPDRQE
+498 VLVKPRHSSRDLQ
-512 RHRILQLFK
+512 RHLLRLQLFK
-521 RELKRHPQIVSVT
+521 QELKRHPQIVNVT
-534 QSSLF
+534 QSELF
-539 SHLEADS
+539 SNLKADS
-546 DTRKSNITFPNGE
+546 NIRKSDIIFPNGE
-559 IVEKAEI
+559 VVEKATI

-577 INLLAGRNF
+577 IVLLAGRNF
-586 SPDFGADA
+586 SPDFGTDGK
-594 TQAVLVNK
+594 QAVLVNK
-602 TFVERAQLEQPLNTT
+602 TFVEHAQLEQPLNTT
-617 LPMTKMT
+617 LPITKMMA
-624 ISFTPGDFKSG
+624 SFTKGDSL
-635 SSIPIPKPI
+635 PKVQ

-663 YHTLPPLVIFLDA
+663 HYALPPMVIFLEA
-676 FSLSSDFLVRIRP
+676 ASSADDFLVRIRP
-689 ERMSETITFMA
+689 ERMSETLTFMA

-828 LVFLTALL
+828 LVFATALL
-836 TIGIQALKAAQRNP
+836 TIGVQALKAAQRNP

>member
-1 MLKNYLTIALRN
+1 MLRNYLTIALRN
-13 LVRYKIYTAINAL
+13 LTRYKIYTAINAL
-26 GLVTGIAFCLLTFL
+26 GLATGIAFCLLTFL

-55 DRIFRLSMSGGMF
+55 DRIFRLGMSGGMF
-68 GGKDNTRHVW
+68 GGRDNAIHVR
-78 LSEKIGPLMRENIP
+78 LSDQIGPLMRENIP

-100 RQGPGT
+100 HERT
-106 VSHGN
+106 VKVSHGN

-153 AAKKY
+153 AAQKY
-158 FGQNNVVGQEISIQ
+158 FGQNDVVGREISIR
-172 HRIWEEEEK
+172 HRIWKEEEK
-181 TFVVAGIAEDTPE
+181 TFVVVGIAQAPPE

-202 ILSYASIPPSKRSTV
+202 IFSYASIPPSKRSV
-217 RMSVSLSQD
+217 MRMSISQD
-226 GKTERKEIIPPV
+226 GKTERKEITPPV
-238 FSKGN
+238 FSKGS

-249 LIDKVQLADLAP
+249 LIDKVQLAYLAP

-271 TPNPLI
+271 TPNPLS
-277 RGNSKR
+277 RGPK
-283 RFLDPGVN
+283 FLDSGVN

-304 EITNGLSAPSNPA
+304 EITNGLSTPSNPA

-338 NLTIARS
+338 NLAIARS

-390 FLSTFNTLTQV
+390 FLSTFNALTQV
-401 NLTLDYRPSLSGV
+401 NLTLDYQPSLSGV
-414 FFGLSL
+414 LFGLSL

-498 VLINPRYSSPDRQE
+498 ALVKPRISSADRLE
-512 RHRILQLFK
+512 RYRILQLFK
-521 RELKRHPQIVSVT
+521 QELKRHPQIVNVT
-534 QSSLF
+534 QSRLF
-539 SHLEADS
+539 SNLEADS
-546 DTRKSNITFPNGE
+546 DTRKDNITFPNGE

-602 TFVERAQLEQPLNTT
+602 TFVERAQLEQPLNAT
-617 LPMTKMT
+617 LPMTKMVL
-624 ISFTPGDFKSG
+624 SFFTGDSF
-635 SSIPIPKPI
+635 PKPTQ
-644 RIKDPKIIGVV
+644 IKDPKIIGVV
-655 DDFHLRSL
+655 DDFHLKSL
-663 YHTLPPLVIFLDA
+663 HHALPPVVIFLDA
-676 FSLSSDFLVRIRP
+676 ASLSSDFLVRIRP
-689 ERMSETITFMA
+689 ERISETLAFMA

-781 LSREFVVLILIAN
+781 LSREFVVLILLAN

-836 TIGIQALKAAQRNP
+836 TIGIQALKAARRNP

>member
-13 LVRYKIYTAINAL
+13 LVRYKTYTAINAL
-26 GLVTGIAFCLLTFL
+26 GLATGIAFCLLTFL
-40 YVRHEWTYDQFHEKS
+40 FVRHEWTYDQFHEKS
-55 DRIFRLSMSGGMF
+55 DRIFRLGMSGGMF
-68 GGKDNTRHVW
+68 GGRDNTRHVW

-111 NTFEVKSLFTDEDFF
+111 NTFEVQSLFTDEDFF
-126 QLFTFPLIHGDPKT
+126 QLFTFPLIQGDPKT
-140 VLANPNSIVLTQS
+140 ALANPNSIVLTQS

-158 FGQNNVVGQEISIQ
+158 FGRNNVVGQEISIRD
-172 HRIWEEEEK
+172 RIWNEEEK
-181 TFVVAGIAEDTPE
+181 NFVIAGIAQDPPE

-202 ILSYASIPPSKRSTV
+202 IFSYASIPPSKQSTV
-217 RMSVSLSQD
+217 RMSISLSQD
-226 GKTERKEIIPPV
+226 GKTERKEITPPV

-243 DVTYIQ
+243 NVTYIQ

-271 TPNPLI
+271 TPIPVS
-277 RGNSKR
+277 RGKSTP
-283 RFLDPGVN
+283 RFFEQDLT

-304 EITNGLSAPSNPA
+304 EITNGLSTPSNPA

-338 NLTIARS
+338 NLAIARS

-390 FLSTFNTLTQV
+390 FLSTFNALTQV
-401 NLTLDYRPSLSGV
+401 NLTLDYRPSLSGAL
-414 FFGLSL
+414 FGVAL
-420 LLIIS
+420 LLVIG
-425 LVSGIYPA
+425 LGAGIYPA

-440 PIAVLKNRFNIGGR
+440 PIAVLKNRFNIGGK

-498 VLINPRYSSPDRQE
+498 VLIKPRISLEDRQE
-512 RHRILQLFK
+512 RYRILQLFK
-521 RELKRHPQIVSVT
+521 QELKRHPQIVNVT
-534 QSSLF
+534 QSRLF

-586 SPDFGADA
+586 SPDFGTDA
-594 TQAVLVNK
+594 KQAVLVNK
-602 TFVERAQLEQPLNTT
+602 TFVERAQLEQPINAT
-617 LPMTKMT
+617 LPMTKRVL
-624 ISFTPGDFKSG
+624 SFMRGESFPKST
-635 SSIPIPKPI
+635 

-655 DDFHLRSL
+655 DDFHLKSL
-663 YHTLPPLVIFLDA
+663 HHALPPLVIFLDA
-676 FSLSSDFLVRIRP
+676 AGLNSDFLVRIRP
-689 ERMSETITFMA
+689 ERMSETIAFMA

-706 AGDAP
+706 SGDAP
-711 FDYVFLDENFDRL
+711 FDYVFLDENFNRL

-823 LLGGL
+823 LIGGL

>member
-26 GLVTGIAFCLLTFL
+26 GLATGIAFCLLTFL

-55 DRIFRLSMSGGMF
+55 DHIFRLGMSGGMY
-68 GGKDNTRHVW
+68 GGRDNAIHVR
-78 LSEKIGPLMRENIP
+78 LSDQIGPLMRENIP

-100 RQGPGT
+100 NEGPGT
-106 VSHGN
+106 ISLGN
-111 NTFEVKSLFTDEDFF
+111 NTFEVKSLFTDEAFF
-126 QLFTFPLIHGDPKT
+126 QLFTFPLIHGDSKT
-140 VLANPNSIVLTQS
+140 ALSNPNSIVLTQS

-158 FGQNNVVGQEISIQ
+158 FGQNDAIGQELTIRD
-172 HRIWEEEEK
+172 RIWNEEEK
-181 TFVVAGIAEDTPE
+181 NFVIAGIAQDPPE

-202 ILSYASIPPSKRSTV
+202 IFSQASRPPSKNKVTSFIMTP
-217 RMSVSLSQD
+217 D
-226 GKTERKEIIPPV
+226 GKTERKEIAPPV
-238 FSKGN
+238 FMRGRN
-243 DVTYIQ
+243 VTYIQ
-249 LIDKVQLADLAP
+249 LIDNIQLADVAP
-261 VLNAFVEANK
+261 VLNALVEANK
-271 TPNPLI
+271 TSSGNF
-277 RGNSKR
+277 NSKR
-283 RFLDPGVN
+283 KTPDLT

-338 NLTIARS
+338 NLAIARS
-345 ATRAREVGVRKVV
+345 ATRAREVGIRKVV

-390 FLSTFNTLTQV
+390 FLSTFNALTQV
-401 NLTLDYRPSLSGV
+401 NLTLDYRPSLSGAL
-414 FFGLSL
+414 FGVAL
-420 LLIIS
+420 LLVIS

-498 VLINPRYSSPDRQE
+498 VLVKPRGLPPDRKQ
-512 RHRILQLFK
+512 RHLILQPFK
-521 RELKRHPQIVSVT
+521 HELKRHPQIVNVT

-539 SHLEADS
+539 SHLKADS
-546 DTRKSNITFPNGE
+546 DTRKRNITLPNGE

-586 SPDFGADA
+586 SPDFGTDA
-594 TQAVLVNK
+594 TRAVLVNK
-602 TFVERAQLEQPLNTT
+602 TFAERVQLEQPLNTI
-617 LPMTKMT
+617 LPMKKMT
-624 ISFTPGDFKSG
+624 AYFTPGDSL
-635 SSIPIPKPI
+635 PKVQP
-644 RIKDPKIIGVV
+644 IKDPKIIGVV
-655 DDFHLRSL
+655 DDFHLKSL
-663 YHTLPPLVIFLDA
+663 HHALPPLVIFLDA
-676 FSLSSDFLVRIRP
+676 ASLNSDFLVRIRP
-689 ERMSETITFMA
+689 ERMSETLAFMA
-700 EKWQSI
+700 EKWQTI
-706 AGDAP
+706 AGDAS

-781 LSREFVVLILIAN
+781 LSKEFVVLILIAN

-836 TIGIQALKAAQRNP
+836 TIGVQALKAAQRNP

>member
-13 LVRYKIYTAINAL
+13 LVRHKTYTAINAL
-26 GLVTGIAFCLLTFL
+26 GLAMGIAFCLLTFL

-55 DRIFRLSMSGGMF
+55 DRIFRLGMSGGMF
-68 GGKDNTRHVW
+68 GGRDNAIGVR
-78 LSEKIGPLMRENIP
+78 LSDQIGPLLRENIP

-100 RQGPGT
+100 HEGPGT
-106 VSHGN
+106 VSLGN
-111 NTFEVKSLFTDEDFF
+111 NTFKVQSLFTDEDFF

-158 FGQNNVVGQEISIQ
+158 FGQNDVVGREISIH
-172 HRIWEEEEK
+172 HRIWKEEEK
-181 TFVVAGIAEDTPE
+181 TFVVAGIAQDLPE

-202 ILSYASIPPSKRSTV
+202 ILSYASIPATKRSAV
-217 RMSVSLSQD
+217 RVFISQD
-226 GKTERKEIIPPV
+226 GRAERKEIAPPV
-238 FSKGN
+238 FSKGS
-243 DVTYIQ
+243 DVTYIR
-249 LIDKVQLADLAP
+249 LIDNVQLTDLAP
-261 VLNAFVEANK
+261 VLSAFVEANK
-271 TPNPLI
+271 TPTPLS
-277 RGNSKR
+277 RGKSTPKFFEQN
-283 RFLDPGVN
+283 LT

-304 EITNGLSAPSNPA
+304 EITNGLSTPSNPA

-338 NLTIARS
+338 NLAIARS
-345 ATRAREVGVRKVV
+345 ATRAREVGIRKVV

-390 FLSTFNTLTQV
+390 FLSTFNALTQV

-414 FFGLSL
+414 LFGVSL
-420 LLIIS
+420 LLVIG

-482 LTFLKEKNL
+482 LIFLKEKNL

-498 VLINPRYSSPDRQE
+498 VLVKPRYSSTDRQE

-521 RELKRHPQIVSVT
+521 QELKQHPQIINVT
-534 QSSLF
+534 QSELF
-539 SHLEADS
+539 SNLKADS
-546 DTRKSNITFPNGE
+546 DNRKSNITFPNGE
-559 IVEKAEI
+559 VLEKAEI
-566 SVDYDFFDTLG
+566 STDYDFFDTLS

-586 SPDFGADA
+586 SPDFGTDA
-594 TQAVLVNK
+594 KQAVLVNK
-602 TFVERAQLEQPLNTT
+602 TFVERAQLEHPLNTT
-617 LPMTKMT
+617 LPMTKMM
-624 ISFTPGDFKSG
+624 ISFSTGDSR
-635 SSIPIPKPI
+635 PKVQP
-644 RIKDPKIIGVV
+644 IKDPKIIGVV
-655 DDFHLRSL
+655 DDFHLKSL
-663 YHTLPPLVIFLDA
+663 HHALPPVVIFLDVA
-676 FSLSSDFLVRIRP
+676 RASYADDFLVRIRP
-689 ERMSETITFMA
+689 ERIPETLTFMA

-706 AGDAP
+706 AGDAR

-808 LRDFAYRIDAGMGLF
+808 LRDFAYRIDAGAGLF

-836 TIGIQALKAAQRNP
+836 TIGIQALRAAQRNP

>member
-26 GLVTGIAFCLLTFL
+26 GLATGIAFCLLTFL

-55 DRIFRLSMSGGMF
+55 DRIFRLGMSGGMF
-68 GGKDNTRHVW
+68 GGRDNTRHVW

-111 NTFEVKSLFTDEDFF
+111 NTFEVNSLFTDEDFF

-140 VLANPNSIVLTQS
+140 VLSNPNSIVLTQS

-158 FGQNNVVGQEISIQ
+158 FGQNDAIGQELTIR
-172 HRIWEEEEK
+172 HRIWNEEEK
-181 TFVVAGIAEDTPE
+181 NFVVAGIAQDPPE

-202 ILSYASIPPSKRSTV
+202 IFSQASIPPSKRSTT
-217 RMSVSLSQD
+217 RMSISLSQD
-226 GKTERKEIIPPV
+226 GKTERKEITPPV

-243 DVTYIQ
+243 NVTYIQ
-249 LIDKVQLADLAP
+249 LIDNIQLADMDP
-261 VLNAFVEANK
+261 VLNALVEANK

-277 RGNSKR
+277 RGKATP
-283 RFLDPGVN
+283 RFFEQGLT

-338 NLTIARS
+338 NLAIARS
-345 ATRAREVGVRKVV
+345 ATRAREVGMRKVV
-358 GAMRFQLMK
+358 GARRFQLMK

-390 FLSTFNTLTQV
+390 FLSTFNALTQV

-414 FFGLSL
+414 LFGLSL
-420 LLIIS
+420 LLVIS

-440 PIAVLKNRFNIGGR
+440 PIAVLKNRFNIGGK

-482 LTFLKEKNL
+482 LSFLKEKNL

-498 VLINPRYSSPDRQE
+498 VLVKPRFSSTDRKQ
-512 RHRILQLFK
+512 RHLRLQLFK
-521 RELKRHPQIVSVT
+521 QELKRHPQIVNVT
-534 QSSLF
+534 QSELF
-539 SHLEADS
+539 SNLKAGS
-546 DTRKSNITFPNGE
+546 DIRKSNITFSNGE
-559 IVEKAEI
+559 IVENATI
-566 SVDYDFFDTLG
+566 SVDYDFFNTLD

-586 SPDFGADA
+586 SPDFGTDEK
-594 TQAVLVNK
+594 QAVLVNK
-602 TFVERAQLEQPLNTT
+602 TFVEHAQLEQPINTT
-617 LPMTKMT
+617 LPITRRT
-624 ISFTPGDFKSG
+624 LSFKPGDSF
-635 SSIPIPKPI
+635 PKPTE
-644 RIKDPKIIGVV
+644 IKDPKIIGVV

-663 YHTLPPLVIFLDA
+663 YHTLPPVVIFLEA
-676 FSLSSDFLVRIRP
+676 ASSADDFLVRIRP
-689 ERMSETITFMA
+689 ERMPETLAFMA

-706 AGDAP
+706 AGDTR

-828 LVFLTALL
+828 LVFATALL

>member
-26 GLVTGIAFCLLTFL
+26 GLATGIAFCLLTFL

-55 DRIFRLSMSGGMF
+55 DRIFRLGMSGGMF
-68 GGKDNTRHVW
+68 GGRDNAIHVR
-78 LSEKIGPLMRENIP
+78 LSDQIGPLMRDNIP

-100 RQGPGT
+100 NEGPGT
-106 VSHGN
+106 VSQGN

-140 VLANPNSIVLTQS
+140 ALANPNNLVLTQS

-158 FGQNNVVGQEISIQ
+158 FGQTDVVGQEISI
-172 HRIWEEEEK
+172 RDKIWNEEEK
-181 TFVVAGIAEDTPE
+181 TFVIAGIAQDPPE

-202 ILSYASIPPSKRSTV
+202 IFSQASRPPSKNKVTSFIMTP
-217 RMSVSLSQD
+217 D
-226 GKTERKEIIPPV
+226 GKTERKEIAPPV
-238 FSKGN
+238 FSRGRN
-243 DVTYIQ
+243 VTYIQ
-249 LIDKVQLADLAP
+249 LIDNVQMSDLAP

-271 TPNPLI
+271 TPTPVS
-277 RGNSKR
+277 RAKSKP
-283 RFLDPGVN
+283 RFFEQDLT

-304 EITNGLSAPSNPA
+304 EITNGLSTPSNPA

-338 NLTIARS
+338 NLAIARS

-401 NLTLDYRPSLSGV
+401 NLTLDYRPSLSGLL
-414 FFGLSL
+414 FGLSL
-420 LLIIS
+420 LLVIG
-425 LVSGIYPA
+425 LGSGIYPA

-498 VLINPRYSSPDRQE
+498 VLVKPRISLEDRQE
-512 RHRILQLFK
+512 RYRILQLFK
-521 RELKRHPQIVSVT
+521 RELKQHTSVINAT
-534 QSSLF
+534 QSRLF
-539 SHLEADS
+539 SNLKADS
-546 DTRKSNITFPNGE
+546 DTRRSNITFPNGE
-559 IVEKAEI
+559 VVEKAEI

-586 SPDFGADA
+586 SPDFGTDA
-594 TQAVLVNK
+594 RQAVLVNK
-602 TFVERAQLEQPLNTT
+602 TFVERAQLEQPLNAA
-617 LPMTKMT
+617 LPMMKMMA
-624 ISFTPGDFKSG
+624 SFATGDSL
-635 SSIPIPKPI
+635 PKVQQ
-644 RIKDPKIIGVV
+644 IKDPKIIGVV
-655 DDFHLRSL
+655 DDFHLKSL
-663 YHTLPPLVIFLDA
+663 HHALPPLVIFLDA
-676 FSLSSDFLVRIRP
+676 VSLNSDFLVRIRP
-689 ERMSETITFMA
+689 ERMAETLAFMA

-794 LIAWPIAHYGVEHW
+794 LIAWPIAHYGVQHW

-836 TIGIQALKAAQRNP
+836 TIGVQALKAAQRNP

>member
-1 MLKNYLTIALRN
+1 MRVFT
-13 LVRYKIYTAINAL
+13 
-26 GLVTGIAFCLLTFL
+26 
-40 YVRHEWTYDQFHEKS
+40 
-55 DRIFRLSMSGGMF
+55 
-68 GGKDNTRHVW
+68 TR
-78 LSEKIGPLMRENIP
+78 
-92 QFAHVVRI
+92 
-100 RQGPGT
+100 
-106 VSHGN
+106 
-111 NTFEVKSLFTDEDFF
+111 
-126 QLFTFPLIHGDPKT
+126 
-140 VLANPNSIVLTQS
+140 
-153 AAKKY
+153 
-158 FGQNNVVGQEISIQ
+158 
-172 HRIWEEEEK
+172 
-181 TFVVAGIAEDTPE
+181 
-194 NSSIQFDL
+194 SS
-202 ILSYASIPPSKRSTV
+202 
-217 RMSVSLSQD
+217 D
-226 GKTERKEIIPPV
+226 GKTERKEIAPPI

-243 DVTYIQ
+243 DVTYIR
-249 LIDKVQLADLAP
+249 LIDNVQLTDLAL
-261 VLNAFVEANK
+261 VLSAFVEANK
-271 TPNPLI
+271 TPTPLS
-277 RGNSKR
+277 RGKSKR
-283 RFLDPGVN
+283 KFLAPGVN

-304 EITNGLSAPSNPA
+304 EITNGLSTPSNPA

-338 NLTIARS
+338 NLAIARS
-345 ATRAREVGVRKVV
+345 ATRAREVGIRKVV

-374 LLTGVGML
+374 LLTGVAML

-390 FLSTFNTLTQV
+390 FLSTFNALTQV

-414 FFGLSL
+414 LFGVSL
-420 LLIIS
+420 LFAIG

-498 VLINPRYSSPDRQE
+498 VLINPRYSSTDRQQ

-521 RELKRHPQIVSVT
+521 QELKRHTNIINVT
-534 QSSLF
+534 QSRLF
-539 SHLEADS
+539 SNLEADS
-546 DTRKSNITFPNGE
+546 DNRKSNITLPSGE
-559 IVEKAEI
+559 VVEKAEI

-594 TQAVLVNK
+594 KQAVLVNK
-602 TFVERAQLEQPLNTT
+602 TFVERAQLEHPLNTT
-617 LPMTKMT
+617 LPMTKMMV
-624 ISFTPGDFKSG
+624 SFMTGDSR
-635 SSIPIPKPI
+635 PKVQQ
-644 RIKDPKIIGVV
+644 IKDPQIIGVV
-655 DDFHLRSL
+655 DDFHLKSL
-663 YHTLPPLVIFLDA
+663 HHALPPLVIFLDA
-676 FSLSSDFLVRIRP
+676 ASLSSDFLVRIRP
-689 ERMSETITFMA
+689 ERIPETLTFMA

-706 AGDAP
+706 AGDAR

-808 LRDFAYRIDAGMGLF
+808 LRDFAYRIDAGAGLF
-823 LLGGL
+823 LIGGL
-828 LVFLTALL
+828 LVFLIALL
-836 TIGIQALKAAQRNP
+836 TIGIQALRAAQRNP

>member
-26 GLVTGIAFCLLTFL
+26 GLATGIAFCLLTFL
-40 YVRHEWTYDQFHEKS
+40 YVRHEWTYDQFHKKS
-55 DRIFRLSMSGGMF
+55 DRIFQLGMSGGMF
-68 GGKDNTRHVW
+68 GGRDNTIHIR

-92 QFAHVVRI
+92 QFAHVVRMHE
-100 RQGPGT
+100 RT
-106 VSHGN
+106 VKVSLGN
-111 NTFEVKSLFTDEDFF
+111 NTFEAKSLFTDEDFF

-153 AAKKY
+153 AAQKY
-158 FGQNNVVGQEISIQ
+158 FGQKDVVGQEVSILD
-172 HRIWEEEEK
+172 RIWNEEEK
-181 TFVVAGIAEDTPE
+181 TFVIAGIAQDPPE

-202 ILSYASIPPSKRSTV
+202 ILSQASRPPPKIKMTSFIMRP
-217 RMSVSLSQD
+217 D
-226 GKTERKEIIPPV
+226 GKTEREEIAPPV
-238 FSKGN
+238 FSRGR
-243 DVTYIQ
+243 DVTYVQ
-249 LIDKVQLADLAP
+249 LIDNVQLADLAP
-261 VLNAFVEANK
+261 VLNAFVGANK
-271 TPNPLI
+271 TS
-277 RGNSKR
+277 RGNFKSR
-283 RFLDPGVN
+283 RKTPDVT

-304 EITNGLSAPSNPA
+304 GITNGLSTPSNPA

-338 NLTIARS
+338 NLAIARS

-382 LGLALTEF
+382 LGLALTNF
-390 FLSTFNTLTQV
+390 FLSTFNALTQV
-401 NLTLDYRPSLSGV
+401 NLTLDYRPSLSSV
-414 FFGLSL
+414 LFGLSL

-482 LTFLKEKNL
+482 LSFLKEKNL

-498 VLINPRYSSPDRQE
+498 VLVKPRGLSVDRQQ

-521 RELKRHPQIVSVT
+521 QELKRHPQIVNVT
-534 QSSLF
+534 QSRLF
-539 SHLEADS
+539 SNLKADS
-546 DTRKSNITFPNGE
+546 DNRKSNITFPNGE
-559 IVEKAEI
+559 VVEKADI
-566 SVDYDFFDTLG
+566 SVDYDFFNTLG

-586 SPDFGADA
+586 SPDFGTDA

-602 TFVERAQLEQPLNTT
+602 TFVERTQLEQPLNAT
-617 LPMTKMT
+617 LPMTKMMA
-624 ISFTPGDFKSG
+624 SFATGDSL
-635 SSIPIPKPI
+635 PKVQQ
-644 RIKDPKIIGVV
+644 IKDPKIIGVV
-655 DDFHLRSL
+655 DDFHLKSL
-663 YHTLPPLVIFLDA
+663 HHALPPLVIFLDA
-676 FSLSSDFLVRIRP
+676 VSLSSDFLVRIRP
-689 ERMSETITFMA
+689 ERISSTLAFMA

-775 HHIVAL
+775 HHIFAL

-828 LVFLTALL
+828 LVFATALF
-836 TIGIQALKAAQRNP
+836 TIGVQALKAAQRNP

>member
-13 LVRYKIYTAINAL
+13 LVRYKIYTVINAL
-26 GLVTGIAFCLLTFL
+26 GLATGIAFCLLTFL

-55 DRIFRLSMSGGMF
+55 DRIFRLGMSGGMF
-68 GGKDNTRHVW
+68 GGRDNARGVW
-78 LSEKIGPLMRENIP
+78 LSDKIGPLMRENIP

-100 RQGPGT
+100 HQRT
-106 VSHGN
+106 VKVSHGN
-111 NTFEVKSLFTDEDFF
+111 NAFEVKSLFTDEDFF

-140 VLANPNSIVLTQS
+140 VLANPNGIVLTQN

-158 FGQNNVVGQEISIQ
+158 FGQNDVMGQEISIQ
-172 HRIWEEEEK
+172 HRIWEEAEK
-181 TFVVAGIAEDTPE
+181 TFVVAGIAEDPPE

-202 ILSYASIPPSKRSTV
+202 IFSYASIPPSKQSTV
-217 RMSVSLSQD
+217 SISISQD
-226 GKTERKEIIPPV
+226 GKAERKEITPPV

-249 LIDKVQLADLAP
+249 LIDNVQLTDLAP

-271 TPNPLI
+271 TPNPLS
-277 RGNSKR
+277 RGRSKR
-283 RFLDPGVN
+283 RFLDPDVT

-338 NLTIARS
+338 NLAIARS

-358 GAMRFQLMK
+358 GAVRFQLMK

-390 FLSTFNTLTQV
+390 FLSTFNALTQV

-414 FFGLSL
+414 LFGLSL

-521 RELKRHPQIVSVT
+521 QELKQHPQIVNVT
-534 QSSLF
+534 QSRLF

-559 IVEKAEI
+559 VVEKAEI

-586 SPDFGADA
+586 SPDFGTDA
-594 TQAVLVNK
+594 KQAVLVNK
-602 TFVERAQLEQPLNTT
+602 TFVERAQLEQSLNTT
-617 LPMTKMT
+617 LPMTKMMM
-624 ISFTPGDFKSG
+624 SFMPGDRL
-635 SSIPIPKPI
+635 PKVQQ
-644 RIKDPKIIGVV
+644 IKDPKIIGVV

-663 YHTLPPLVIFLDA
+663 YHALPPLVIFLDA
-676 FSLSSDFLVRIRP
+676 ASLSSDFLVRIRP
-689 ERMSETITFMA
+689 ERIPETLAFMA

-706 AGDAP
+706 AGNTR
-711 FDYVFLDENFDRL
+711 FDHVFLDENFDRL

-794 LIAWPIAHYGVEHW
+794 LIAWPIAHYGVKHW

-823 LLGGL
+823 LIGGL
-828 LVFLTALL
+828 LVFITALL

>member
-1 MLKNYLTIALRN
+1 M
-13 LVRYKIYTAINAL
+13 
-26 GLVTGIAFCLLTFL
+26 
-40 YVRHEWTYDQFHEKS
+40 RHEWTYDQFHEKS
-55 DRIFRLSMSGGMF
+55 DRIFRLGASGGMF
-68 GGKDNTRHVW
+68 GKKDNVIRVR
-78 LSEKIGPLMRENIP
+78 LSEKIGPLMRENIL

-100 RQGPGT
+100 HEGPET
-106 VSHGN
+106 VSLGN

-153 AAKKY
+153 AARKY
-158 FGQNNVVGQEISIQ
+158 FGQNDVVGREISI
-172 HRIWEEEEK
+172 HHEIWKEKEK
-181 TFVVAGIAEDTPE
+181 TFVVAGIAQDPPE

-202 ILSYASIPPSKRSTV
+202 ILSQASRPPPENKMTAFT
-217 RMSVSLSQD
+217 MTPD
-226 GKTERKEIIPPV
+226 GKVESKEIVPPI
-238 FSKGN
+238 FSWGRY
-243 DVTYIQ
+243 VTYIQ
-249 LIDKVQLADLAP
+249 LIDNVQLADLAS
-261 VLNAFVEANK
+261 VLNAFAEANK
-271 TPNPLI
+271 TSSSRDTDLT
-277 RGNSKR
+277 
-283 RFLDPGVN
+283 

-304 EITNGLSAPSNPA
+304 EIIEGPLTEGLSTPSNPA

-338 NLTIARS
+338 NLAIARS
-345 ATRAREVGVRKVV
+345 ATRAREVGIRKVV

-414 FFGLSL
+414 LFGASL
-420 LLIIS
+420 LLTIS

-440 PIAVLKNRFNIGGR
+440 PIAALKNRFNIGGR

-482 LTFLKEKNL
+482 LTFLKEKSL

-498 VLINPRYSSPDRQE
+498 VLIKTQNLYTSSLPQQRSLISQ
-512 RHRILQLFK
+512 QLKIFK
-521 RELKRHPQIVSVT
+521 QELKRHTQIVNVT
-534 QSSLF
+534 QSRLF
-539 SHLEADS
+539 SKLTTDLEIN
-546 DTRKSNITFPNGE
+546 KNNITLPNGE
-559 IVEKAEI
+559 EI
-566 SVDYDFFDTLG
+566 KRADIYVDYDFFDTLD

-586 SPDFGADA
+586 SPDFGTDA

-617 LPMTKMT
+617 LPMRQMRAY
-624 ISFTPGDFKSG
+624 FAPGDSLPKLQ
-635 SSIPIPKPI
+635 PIKN
-644 RIKDPKIIGVV
+644 PKIIGIV
-655 DDFHLRSL
+655 DDFHLQSL
-663 YHTLPPLVIFLDA
+663 HYALPPVVIFLDA
-676 FSLSSDFLVRIRP
+676 ASYAADFLVRIRP
-689 ERMSETITFMA
+689 ERIPETLAFMA

-823 LLGGL
+823 LIGGL
-828 LVFLTALL
+828 LVFITALL

>member
-1 MLKNYLTIALRN
+1 MRP
-13 LVRYKIYTAINAL
+13 LV
-26 GLVTGIAFCLLTFL
+26 
-40 YVRHEWTYDQFHEKS
+40 
-55 DRIFRLSMSGGMF
+55 
-68 GGKDNTRHVW
+68 
-78 LSEKIGPLMRENIP
+78 
-92 QFAHVVRI
+92 
-100 RQGPGT
+100 
-106 VSHGN
+106 
-111 NTFEVKSLFTDEDFF
+111 FF

-158 FGQNNVVGQEISIQ
+158 FGQNDVVGREISI
-172 HRIWEEEEK
+172 RDKIWNEEDK
-181 TFVVAGIAEDTPE
+181 TFAVAGIAQDPPE
-194 NSSIQFDL
+194 NSSIQFDV
-202 ILSYASIPPSKRSTV
+202 IFSYASIPPSKRSVTRV
-217 RMSVSLSQD
+217 FISSRD
-226 GKTERKEIIPPV
+226 RNIERKEIAPPI

-243 DVTYIQ
+243 DVTYIR
-249 LIDKVQLADLAP
+249 LIDNVQLADLTP

-271 TPNPLI
+271 TPTLLSRRKSNPKFFEQDLT
-277 RGNSKR
+277 
-283 RFLDPGVN
+283 

-304 EITNGLSAPSNPA
+304 EITNGLSTPSNPA

-338 NLTIARS
+338 NLAIARS
-345 ATRAREVGVRKVV
+345 ATRAREVGIRKVV

-374 LLTGVGML
+374 LLTGVRML

-390 FLSTFNTLTQV
+390 FLSTFNALTQV

-414 FFGLSL
+414 LFGVSL
-420 LLIIS
+420 LLFIG
-425 LVSGIYPA
+425 LGSGIYPA

-454 SWSGRVLIVG
+454 SWSSRVLIVG

-471 FLIATLVMSRQ
+471 FLVATLVMSRQ

-498 VLINPRYSSPDRQE
+498 VLINPRYSSTDRQE

-521 RELKRHPQIVSVT
+521 QELKQHTQIINVT

-539 SHLEADS
+539 SNLEADS
-546 DTRKSNITFPNGE
+546 NIRKNNITFSNGDV
-559 IVEKAEI
+559 VEKAEI

-586 SPDFGADA
+586 SPDFGTDA
-594 TQAVLVNK
+594 KQAVLVNK

-617 LPMTKMT
+617 LPMTKMMV
-624 ISFTPGDFKSG
+624 SFMTGDSR
-635 SSIPIPKPI
+635 PKVQQ
-644 RIKDPKIIGVV
+644 IKDPQIIGVV

-663 YHTLPPLVIFLDA
+663 YHALPPMVIFLDA
-676 FSLSSDFLVRIRP
+676 ASLSRHFLVRIRP
-689 ERMSETITFMA
+689 ERIPETLTFMA

-706 AGDAP
+706 AGDAR

-781 LSREFVVLILIAN
+781 LSKEFVVLILIAN

-808 LRDFAYRIDAGMGLF
+808 LQDFAYRIDAGAGLF

-836 TIGIQALKAAQRNP
+836 TIGIQALRAAQRNP

>member
-13 LVRYKIYTAINAL
+13 LVRYKTYTAINAL
-26 GLVTGIAFCLLTFL
+26 GLATGIAFCLLTFL

-55 DRIFRLSMSGGMF
+55 DRIFRLGMSGGMF
-68 GGKDNTRHVW
+68 GGRDNARGVW

-100 RQGPGT
+100 HERT
-106 VSHGN
+106 VKVSHGN

-153 AAKKY
+153 AAQKY
-158 FGQNNVVGQEISIQ
+158 FGQNDVVGQELSIR
-172 HRIWEEEEK
+172 HRIWNEEEK
-181 TFVVAGIAEDTPE
+181 TFVVAGIAQDPPE

-202 ILSYASIPPSKRSTV
+202 IFSYASIPPSKRSTV
-217 RMSVSLSQD
+217 RMFISQD
-226 GKTERKEIIPPV
+226 GKAERKEITPPV

-249 LIDKVQLADLAP
+249 LIDNVQLADLTP
-261 VLNAFVEANK
+261 VLNAFVEANNTPTPLSRGRSKRK
-271 TPNPLI
+271 TPDL
-277 RGNSKR
+277 
-283 RFLDPGVN
+283 N

-304 EITNGLSAPSNPA
+304 EITNGLSTPSNPA

-338 NLTIARS
+338 NLAIARS
-345 ATRAREVGVRKVV
+345 ATRAREVGIRKVV

-390 FLSTFNTLTQV
+390 FLSTFNALTQV
-401 NLTLDYRPSLSGV
+401 NLTLDYRPSPSGV
-414 FFGLSL
+414 LFGVSL
-420 LLIIS
+420 LLVIS

-498 VLINPRYSSPDRQE
+498 VLINPRYSSPDRQQ

-521 RELKRHPQIVSVT
+521 QEFKRHTNIINVT

-546 DTRKSNITFPNGE
+546 DNRKSNITFPNGE
-559 IVEKAEI
+559 VVEKAEI

-586 SPDFGADA
+586 SPDFGTDA
-594 TQAVLVNK
+594 KQAVLVNK

-624 ISFTPGDFKSG
+624 ISFTPGDFKPG
-635 SSIPIPKPI
+635 SSIPKPT

-655 DDFHLRSL
+655 DDFHLKSL
-663 YHTLPPLVIFLDA
+663 YHALPPLVIFLDA
-676 FSLSSDFLVRIRP
+676 AGLRRDFLVRIRP
-689 ERMSETITFMA
+689 ERIPETIAFIA
-700 EKWQSI
+700 EKWQAI
-706 AGDAP
+706 AGDTRL
-711 FDYVFLDENFDRL
+711 DYVFLDENFDRL

-781 LSREFVVLILIAN
+781 LSREFVVLILLAN

-808 LRDFAYRIDAGMGLF
+808 LRDFAYRIDAGIGLF

-828 LVFLTALL
+828 LVFVTALL
-836 TIGIQALKAAQRNP
+836 TIGVQALKAAQRNP

>member
-26 GLVTGIAFCLLTFL
+26 GLATGIAFCLLTFL

-55 DRIFRLSMSGGMF
+55 DRIFRLGMSGGMF
-68 GGKDNTRHVW
+68 GGRDNTRHVW

-111 NTFEVKSLFTDEDFF
+111 NTFEAKSLFTDEDFF

-158 FGQNNVVGQEISIQ
+158 FGQNNVVGQEISIRD
-172 HRIWEEEEK
+172 RIWNEEEK
-181 TFVVAGIAEDTPE
+181 NFVIAGIAQDPPE

-202 ILSYASIPPSKRSTV
+202 IFSYASIPPSKQSTV
-217 RMSVSLSQD
+217 RMSISLSQD
-226 GKTERKEIIPPV
+226 GKTERKEITPPV
-238 FSKGN
+238 FSRGN
-243 DVTYIQ
+243 NVTYIQ
-249 LIDKVQLADLAP
+249 LIDNIQLADMAP
-261 VLNAFVEANK
+261 VLNALVEANK
-271 TPNPLI
+271 TPTPV
-277 RGNSKR
+277 SKGKSTP
-283 RFLDPGVN
+283 RFFEQGLT

-338 NLTIARS
+338 NLAIARS
-345 ATRAREVGVRKVV
+345 ATRAREVGIRKVV

-374 LLTGVGML
+374 LITGVGML

-390 FLSTFNTLTQV
+390 FLSTFNALTQV
-401 NLTLDYRPSLSGV
+401 NLTLDYQPSLSGAL
-414 FFGLSL
+414 FGVSL

-440 PIAVLKNRFNIGGR
+440 PISVLKNRFNIGGR

-498 VLINPRYSSPDRQE
+498 VLIKPRISLEDRQQ

-521 RELKRHPQIVSVT
+521 RELKQHPQIVNVT
-534 QSSLF
+534 QSRLF

-546 DTRKSNITFPNGE
+546 DTRKSDITFPNGE

-586 SPDFGADA
+586 LPNFGTDA

-617 LPMTKMT
+617 LPMTKRML
-624 ISFTPGDFKSG
+624 SFVRGESFPKST
-635 SSIPIPKPI
+635 

-655 DDFHLRSL
+655 DDFHLTSL
-663 YHTLPPLVIFLDA
+663 YHALPPLVIFLEA
-676 FSLSSDFLVRIRP
+676 ASLSSDFLVRIRP
-689 ERMSETITFMA
+689 ERIPETLAFMA
-700 EKWQSI
+700 EKWQTI
-706 AGDAP
+706 AGDSR

-781 LSREFVVLILIAN
+781 LSREFVILILLAN

-828 LVFLTALL
+828 LVFVTALL
-836 TIGIQALKAAQRNP
+836 TIGVQALKAAQRNP

>member
-26 GLVTGIAFCLLTFL
+26 GLATGIAFCLLTFL
-40 YVRHEWTYDQFHEKS
+40 YVRHEWTYDQFHEKA
-55 DRIFRLSMSGGMF
+55 DRIFRLGASGGMF
-68 GGKDNTRHVW
+68 GKKDNVMRVR
-78 LSEKIGPLMRENIP
+78 LSGQIGPLMRDNIP

-100 RQGPGT
+100 HEGPGT

-111 NTFEVKSLFTDEDFF
+111 NTFEVKSLFTDEAFF
-126 QLFTFPLIHGDPKT
+126 QLFTFPLIYGDPKT

-153 AAKKY
+153 AARKY
-158 FGQNNVVGQEISIQ
+158 FGQNDVVGQEISI
-172 HRIWEEEEK
+172 HHEIWKKEEK
-181 TFVVAGIAEDTPE
+181 TFVVAGIAQDPPG

-202 ILSYASIPPSKRSTV
+202 ILSQTSLPPSEKKMMAFT
-217 RMSVSLSQD
+217 MTAD
-226 GKTERKEIIPPV
+226 GKVESKKITPSI
-238 FSKGN
+238 FSWGR

-249 LIDKVQLADLAP
+249 LIDNVQLADIP
-261 VLNAFVEANK
+261 SVLNAFVEANK
-271 TPNPLI
+271 
-277 RGNSKR
+277 NSSQ
-283 RFLDPGVN
+283 DVA

-304 EITNGLSAPSNPA
+304 EIIEGSLTEGLSTPSNPA

-338 NLTIARS
+338 NLAIARS
-345 ATRAREVGVRKVV
+345 ATRAREVGIRKVV
-358 GAMRFQLMK
+358 GAVRFQLMK

-414 FFGLSL
+414 LFGASF

-498 VLINPRYSSPDRQE
+498 VLIKTQNLYTSALPQQ
-512 RHRILQLFK
+512 RHLIPHQLQIFK
-521 RELKRHPQIVSVT
+521 RELKRHTQIVNVT
-534 QSSLF
+534 QSDLF
-539 SHLEADS
+539 SNLKADS
-546 DTRKSNITFPNGE
+546 DYHQDNITFPNGE
-559 IVEKAEI
+559 VVKK
-566 SVDYDFFDTLG
+566 SDVYVDYDFFDTLG
-577 INLLAGRNF
+577 IVLLAGRNF
-586 SPDFGADA
+586 SPDFGTDVK
-594 TQAVLVNK
+594 QAVLVNK
-602 TFVERAQLEQPLNTT
+602 TFVERSQLEQPLDTT
-617 LPMTKMT
+617 LP
-624 ISFTPGDFKSG
+624 ISQMMAYFTPGD
-635 SSIPIPKPI
+635 SIPKVLA
-644 RIKDPKIIGVV
+644 IKDPKIIGVV
-655 DDFHLRSL
+655 DDFHLQSL
-663 YHTLPPLVIFLDA
+663 HYALPPVVILLDA
-676 FSLSSDFLVRIRP
+676 ASRADDFLVRIRP
-689 ERMSETITFMA
+689 ERMSETIAFMA

>member
-13 LVRYKIYTAINAL
+13 LVRYKTYTAINAL
-26 GLVTGIAFCLLTFL
+26 GLATGIAFCLLTFL

-55 DRIFRLSMSGGMF
+55 DRIFRLGMSGGMF
-68 GGKDNTRHVW
+68 GGRDNARGVW

-100 RQGPGT
+100 HERT
-106 VSHGN
+106 VKVSHGN

-153 AAKKY
+153 AAQKY
-158 FGQNNVVGQEISIQ
+158 FGQNDVVGQELSIR
-172 HRIWEEEEK
+172 HRIWNEEEK
-181 TFVVAGIAEDTPE
+181 TFVVAGIAQDPPE

-202 ILSYASIPPSKRSTV
+202 IFSYASIPPSKRSTV
-217 RMSVSLSQD
+217 RMFISQD
-226 GKTERKEIIPPV
+226 GKAERKEITPPV

-249 LIDKVQLADLAP
+249 LIDNVQLADLTP
-261 VLNAFVEANK
+261 VLNAFVEANNTPTPLSRGRSKRK
-271 TPNPLI
+271 TPDL
-277 RGNSKR
+277 
-283 RFLDPGVN
+283 N

-304 EITNGLSAPSNPA
+304 EITNGLSTPSNPA

-338 NLTIARS
+338 NLAIARS
-345 ATRAREVGVRKVV
+345 ATRAREVGIRKVV

-390 FLSTFNTLTQV
+390 FLSTFNALTQV
-401 NLTLDYRPSLSGV
+401 NLTLDYRPSPSGV
-414 FFGLSL
+414 LFGVSL
-420 LLIIS
+420 LLVIS

-498 VLINPRYSSPDRQE
+498 VLINPRYSSPDRQQ

-521 RELKRHPQIVSVT
+521 QEFKRHTNIINVT

-546 DTRKSNITFPNGE
+546 DNRKSNITFPNGE
-559 IVEKAEI
+559 VVEKAEI

-586 SPDFGADA
+586 SPDFGTDA
-594 TQAVLVNK
+594 KQAVLVNK

-624 ISFTPGDFKSG
+624 ISFTPGDFKPG
-635 SSIPIPKPI
+635 SSIPKPT

-655 DDFHLRSL
+655 DDFHLKSL
-663 YHTLPPLVIFLDA
+663 YHALPPLVIFLDA
-676 FSLSSDFLVRIRP
+676 AGLRRDFLVRIRP
-689 ERMSETITFMA
+689 ERIPETIAFIA
-700 EKWQSI
+700 EKWQAI
-706 AGDAP
+706 AGDTRL
-711 FDYVFLDENFDRL
+711 DYVFLDENFDRL

-748 GVLGLTSLAITRRTK
+748 GVLGLTSLAITRRIK

-781 LSREFVVLILIAN
+781 LSREFVVLILLAN

-808 LRDFAYRIDAGMGLF
+808 LRDFAYRIDAGIGLF

-828 LVFLTALL
+828 LVFVTALL
-836 TIGIQALKAAQRNP
+836 TIGVQALKAAQRNP

>member
-13 LVRYKIYTAINAL
+13 LVRYKTYTAINAL
-26 GLVTGIAFCLLTFL
+26 GLAMGIAFCLLTFL

-55 DRIFRLSMSGGMF
+55 DRIFRLGMSGGMF
-68 GGKDNTRHVW
+68 GGRDNARGVR
-78 LSEKIGPLMRENIP
+78 LSDQIGPLMRENIP

-100 RQGPGT
+100 HERT
-106 VSHGN
+106 VKVSLDN
-111 NTFEVKSLFTDEDFF
+111 NAFEVKSLFTDEDFF

-140 VLANPNSIVLTQS
+140 ALASPNSIVLTQS

-158 FGQNNVVGQEISIQ
+158 FGQNDIVGQEISIR
-172 HRIWEEEEK
+172 HRIWEEEDK
-181 TFVVAGIAEDTPE
+181 TFVVAGIAEDPPE

-202 ILSYASIPPSKRSTV
+202 IFSQASLPPPKNKMTSFIMTP
-217 RMSVSLSQD
+217 D
-226 GKTERKEIIPPV
+226 GKTERKEIAPPV
-238 FSKGN
+238 FSKGSN
-243 DVTYIQ
+243 VTYIQ
-249 LIDKVQLADLAP
+249 LIDNVQVADIAP
-261 VLNAFVEANK
+261 VLNAFVEGNK
-271 TPNPLI
+271 TPTQG
-277 RGNSKR
+277 RSGKSKPK
-283 RFLDPGVN
+283 FFEEGLT
-291 LHLQPIADIHFDR
+291 LHLQPISDIHFDR

-338 NLTIARS
+338 NLAIARS
-345 ATRAREVGVRKVV
+345 ATRAREVGIRKVV
-358 GAMRFQLMK
+358 GAVRFQLMK

-414 FFGLSL
+414 LFGVALLSA
-420 LLIIS
+420 IG

-454 SWSGRVLIVG
+454 SWSGRILIVG

-498 VLINPRYSSPDRQE
+498 VLIKPQYSSPDRQQ

-521 RELKRHPQIVSVT
+521 RELKQHPQIVNVT
-534 QSSLF
+534 QSRLF

-546 DTRKSNITFPNGE
+546 DNRKSNITLPNGE
-559 IVEKAEI
+559 VVEKAEI

-594 TQAVLVNK
+594 KQAVLVNK
-602 TFVERAQLEQPLNTT
+602 TFVERSQLEQPLNTT

-624 ISFTPGDFKSG
+624 ISFMTGDSL
-635 SSIPIPKPI
+635 PKPT
-644 RIKDPKIIGVV
+644 RIKDPKIIGIV
-655 DDFHLRSL
+655 DDFHLKSL
-663 YHTLPPLVIFLDA
+663 HHALPPLVIFLDA
-676 FSLSSDFLVRIRP
+676 ASLSSDFLVRIRP
-689 ERMSETITFMA
+689 ERISETLAFMA

-706 AGDAP
+706 AGNTR
-711 FDYVFLDENFDRL
+711 FDHVFLDENFDRL
-724 YREEERWGT
+724 YREEKRWGT

-808 LRDFAYRIDAGMGLF
+808 LRDFAYRIDAGMSLF

-836 TIGIQALKAAQRNP
+836 TIGVQALKAAQRNP

>member
-13 LVRYKIYTAINAL
+13 LVRYKTYTAINAL
-26 GLVTGIAFCLLTFL
+26 GLATGIAFCLLTFL
-40 YVRHEWTYDQFHEKS
+40 YVQHEWTYDQFHEKS
-55 DRIFRLSMSGGMF
+55 DRIFRLGMSGGTY
-68 GGKDNTRHVW
+68 GGRDNTIHVR
-78 LSEKIGPLMRENIP
+78 LSDQIGPLMRENIP

-100 RQGPGT
+100 NEGPGT

-111 NTFEVKSLFTDEDFF
+111 NTFEVKSLFTDDAFF
-126 QLFTFPLIHGDPKT
+126 QLFTFPLIHGDSKT
-140 VLANPNSIVLTQS
+140 ALANPNSIVLTQS

-158 FGQNNVVGQEISIQ
+158 FGQTDVVGQEISI
-172 HRIWEEEEK
+172 RDKIWNEEEK
-181 TFVVAGIAEDTPE
+181 TFVVAGIANDPPE

-202 ILSYASIPPSKRSTV
+202 IFSQASRPPSKNKITSFIMTP
-217 RMSVSLSQD
+217 D
-226 GKTERKEIIPPV
+226 GKTERKEITPPV
-238 FSKGN
+238 FMRGRN
-243 DVTYIQ
+243 VTYIQ
-249 LIDKVQLADLAP
+249 LIDNVQLADVAP

-271 TPNPLI
+271 TSSGNF
-277 RGNSKR
+277 NSKR
-283 RFLDPGVN
+283 KTPDLT

-338 NLTIARS
+338 NLAIARS

-390 FLSTFNTLTQV
+390 FLSTFNALTQV
-401 NLTLDYRPSLSGV
+401 NLTLNYQPSLSGLL
-414 FFGLSL
+414 FGLAL
-420 LLIIS
+420 LLVIS

-454 SWSGRVLIVG
+454 SWSGRVLIVS

-471 FLIATLVMSRQ
+471 FLIATLVMSHQ

-498 VLINPRYSSPDRQE
+498 VLVKPRDSNRMGSSPDRQQHHL
-512 RHRILQLFK
+512 RLQLFK
-521 RELKRHPQIVSVT
+521 QELKRHTNVINVT
-534 QSSLF
+534 QSHLF
-539 SHLEADS
+539 SNLKADS
-546 DTRKSNITFPNGE
+546 DNRKSNITFPNGE
-559 IVEKAEI
+559 VVEKAEI

-586 SPDFGADA
+586 SPDFGTDA

-617 LPMTKMT
+617 LPLTKMKAY
-624 ISFTPGDFKSG
+624 FTPGDSL
-635 SSIPIPKPI
+635 PKVQ
-644 RIKDPKIIGVV
+644 RIKDPQIIGVV

-663 YHTLPPLVIFLDA
+663 HHALPPLVIFLDDV
-676 FSLSSDFLVRIRP
+676 SLSSDFLVSIRP
-689 ERMSETITFMA
+689 ERLSETLAFMA

>member
-13 LVRYKIYTAINAL
+13 LVRYKTYTAINAL
-26 GLVTGIAFCLLTFL
+26 GLATGIAFCLLTFL

-55 DRIFRLSMSGGMF
+55 DRIFRLGMSGGTY
-68 GGKDNTRHVW
+68 GGRDNAIHVR
-78 LSEKIGPLMRENIP
+78 LSDQIGPLMRDNIP

-100 RQGPGT
+100 NEGPGT

-111 NTFEVKSLFTDEDFF
+111 NTFEVKSLFTDDDFF
-126 QLFTFPLIHGDPKT
+126 QLFSFPLIHGDSKT
-140 VLANPNSIVLTQS
+140 ALANPNSIVLTQS

-158 FGQNNVVGQEISIQ
+158 FGQTDVVGQEISISDK
-172 HRIWEEEEK
+172 IWNEEEK
-181 TFVVAGIAEDTPE
+181 TFVVAGIANDPPE

-202 ILSYASIPPSKRSTV
+202 IFSQASRPPSKNKITSFIMTP
-217 RMSVSLSQD
+217 D
-226 GKTERKEIIPPV
+226 GKTERKEIAPPV
-238 FSKGN
+238 FMRGRN
-243 DVTYIQ
+243 VTYIQ
-249 LIDKVQLADLAP
+249 LIDNVQLADVAS

-271 TPNPLI
+271 TSSGNF
-277 RGNSKR
+277 NSKR
-283 RFLDPGVN
+283 KTPDLT

-338 NLTIARS
+338 NLAIARS
-345 ATRAREVGVRKVV
+345 ATRAREVGIRKVV

-390 FLSTFNTLTQV
+390 FLSTFNALTQV
-401 NLTLDYRPSLSGV
+401 NLTLNYQPSLSGLL
-414 FFGLSL
+414 FGLAL
-420 LLIIS
+420 LLVIS

-498 VLINPRYSSPDRQE
+498 VLITPRYSSPDRQQHHL
-512 RHRILQLFK
+512 RLQLFK
-521 RELKRHPQIVSVT
+521 QELKRHPQIVNAT
-534 QSSLF
+534 QSRLF

-586 SPDFGADA
+586 SPNFGTDA

-602 TFVERAQLEQPLNTT
+602 TFVERAQLEQPLNAT
-617 LPMTKMT
+617 LPMTKMRA
-624 ISFTPGDFKSG
+624 SFATGDSL
-635 SSIPIPKPI
+635 PKVQ

-663 YHTLPPLVIFLDA
+663 HHALPPLVIFLDA

-689 ERMSETITFMA
+689 ERISETLAFMA
-700 EKWQSI
+700 DKWQSI

>member
-26 GLVTGIAFCLLTFL
+26 GLATGIAFCLLTFL

-55 DRIFRLSMSGGMF
+55 DRIFRLGMSGGLF
-68 GGKDNTRHVW
+68 GGRDNAIQVR
-78 LSEKIGPLMRENIP
+78 LSDQIGPLMRENIP

-100 RQGPGT
+100 QQGPGT

-126 QLFTFPLIHGDPKT
+126 QLFTFPLIQGDPKT
-140 VLANPNSIVLTQS
+140 ALANPNSIVLTQS
-153 AAKKY
+153 AAQKY
-158 FGQNNVVGQEISIQ
+158 FGQNDVVGREITI
-172 HRIWEEEEK
+172 RDKIWNEQEK
-181 TFVVAGIAEDTPE
+181 TFVVAGIAQDLPE

-202 ILSYASIPPSKRSTV
+202 ILSLASRPPRNNKGRAFT
-217 RMSVSLSQD
+217 MTED
-226 GKTERKEIIPPV
+226 GKIESREITPPV
-238 FSKGN
+238 FSRGSN
-243 DVTYIQ
+243 VTYIQ
-249 LIDKVQLADLAP
+249 LIDNIQLADLTP
-261 VLNAFVEANK
+261 VLKAFVEANK
-271 TPNPLI
+271 TSNTFE
-277 RGNSKR
+277 SKR
-283 RFLDPGVN
+283 KTPDVTF
-291 LHLQPIADIHFDR
+291 HLQPIADIHFDR

-338 NLTIARS
+338 NLAIARS
-345 ATRAREVGVRKVV
+345 ATRAREVGMRKVV
-358 GAMRFQLMK
+358 GARRFQLMK

-390 FLSTFNTLTQV
+390 FISTFNALTQV

-414 FFGLSL
+414 LFGLSL
-420 LLIIS
+420 LLVIS

-440 PIAVLKNRFNIGGR
+440 PIAVLKNRFNIGGK

-498 VLINPRYSSPDRQE
+498 VLVKPRGLSADRKQ
-512 RHRILQLFK
+512 RHLILQLFK
-521 RELKRHPQIVSVT
+521 QELKRHPQILNVT

-546 DTRKSNITFPNGE
+546 DTRKRNITLPNGE
-559 IVEKAEI
+559 IVEKADI
-566 SVDYDFFDTLG
+566 YVDYDFFDTLG

-586 SPDFGADA
+586 SPDFGTDA

-602 TFVERAQLEQPLNTT
+602 TFVERAQLEQPINAT
-617 LPMTKMT
+617 LPMTAMRASYV
-624 ISFTPGDFKSG
+624 IEDSL
-635 SSIPIPKPI
+635 PKVQ

-655 DDFHLRSL
+655 DDFHLTSL
-663 YHTLPPLVIFLDA
+663 HHALPPLVIFLDA
-676 FSLSSDFLVRIRP
+676 VSLNSDFLVRIRP
-689 ERMSETITFMA
+689 ERMPETLAFMA

-706 AGDAP
+706 AGDAS

-724 YREEERWGT
+724 YREEERWGA

-794 LIAWPIAHYGVEHW
+794 MIAWPIAHYGVEHW

-828 LVFLTALL
+828 LVFATALL